1 MFTFL
6 SLITSIKDYVEVV
19 HKLIET
25 DSNLAVHSYYDFG
38 SVFTFIILTGKDCLQ
53 NFLTFQWFQNFWS
66 IPTIVPDVASS
77 LLSEISVFDGYF
89 KNTQTFLESPF
100 SYGNQNFFI
109 SCLEKFT
116 IGFLNSLF
124 LCFPTS
130 IAHVITLRRF
140 VMQGL
145 EAGFISGLGTIVGNI
160 VWIGSILFG
169 FRFFVIPWL
178 SLDLFRYFL
187 GFLLIVKYMWDTSR
201 ERRMVL
207 EDFSKYKIFFLTFL
221 LSFTEQT
228 TLYPFISNL
237 SFGSD
242 STLLESFP
250 TQNFS
255 QFTFVHCS
263 YLLGLLLGSLSLL
276 QFTCWFWENP
286 AFQIYMWFLSSYRNA
301 DQITKN
307 NSPSGRSSALQKS
320 GGLGGPK
327 FVNFIFLYLTMICA
341 IANFSYFGLD
351 YTLTNPLGFVHE
363 DRLLEQ
369 KAFFETAFLNSKAS
383 DRNTRRNRGRH
394 GRRERWKRRIRK
406 YRTFDASL
414 YDQGTYDLFTIED
427 LNYGFDRFWLRRK
440 IRNHRVR
447 FRFFPGPWMRNFK
460 KQLSRPR
467 LESFLGPRVEFFRIL
482 FEQAYHPEFHEFS
495 SPGGEQRTKKN
506 ILKTNSNNFS
516 LNEFF
521 QKKTE
526 TNQILSKENQNSP
539 FFDIKAT
546 GQNLISWNI
555 QGNKKERIL
564 KERSAFRKFT
574 RKVQT
579 RLKKAKIEAEIQN
592 PQNVQFSYRGVNENS
607 KNIYK
612 PISSKTWKT
621 FAGIEKRND
630 NSLRYVDKNFS
641 TSFTN
646 SSLFKKSE
654 DNFYFQRFYKK
665 LFTGG
670 ADKNFSEKAKTH
682 FSKKERFLQRYKNFL
697 MNSNSSFSSIGDQ
710 KGNEKMLSSQETKT
724 ILFSSGEFPLG
735 VHSNFQG
742 ENNFDKVSPKVANS
756 SSLFGQSFGQ
766 GSRKVETQMQTSG
779 DESFDPNESLYRPM
793 TLLHPL
799 QFYFQKEQALKRKF
813 QFYGVKQ
820 FRNYGVE
827 NNAPYF
833 RVLMKRFFYHYKP
846 SLRWERTLRVAS
858 TRRARR
864 KSSRIP
870 KKFNIEK
877 NTQIFA
883 QSSQNN
889 KGENINFSFSGVK
902 NLNTDIT
909 DPTHF
914 YSLVDKRASRYRFQI
929 YKDVLQHWYYSP
941 LNRLLLKLDVDAFI
955 RRQPNSY
962 FLTKND
968 EKFLHLKRQLLSE
981 YYETLRWYTS
991 MENYSTMKNQ
1001 IGGTKSL
1008 SSRAYNQQF
1017 AGTLKKIRHLFN
1029 ISPSFRE
1036 NTVLKFD
1043 QPLYNEYTTSSFGR
1057 LQNGS
1062 GASLRVAG
1070 EDNSNGNAFADSIL
1084 HEELFSSTQAENFLS
1099 PECPRYGCPP
1109 PVTNTSSSTQQK
1121 TISGAINFAPSLNP
1135 ENLVNQSTT
1144 ILREYLAT
1152 AAPVRQQYIENL
1164 LKEKNYWELSRF
1176 LFRGQKIRGTRPVTN
1191 ETDFL
1196 NQEKDLLLT
1205 NNAENQTRPQIG
1217 DPRTSPFDP
1226 YALKDEMWIS
1236 LLKKCQKKLYD
1247 QEALKNYVSL
1257 KKEKYEVQK
1266 QRHEKYLKN
1275 RFSRIKE
1282 AVFQNSE
1289 VLMNKKTQN
1298 VFSPPFD
1305 PLAKRRSGDKK
1316 IQSPGGLQSRESQKN
1331 EIQNFENFS
1340 GYPSSLKKAMKESI
1354 LWENNSLSNSS
1365 FQTVEKIFGAHE
1377 FSTYGKKLFL
1387 EKTNIRKNQLPMY
1400 SLLQK
1405 DKENNRK
1412 NFITGPTNNAKTKSV
1427 MFTKNLHFVV
1437 KKQAIQILKAEKEV
1451 LHLRGE
1457 KFGNSQKKSKILNI
1471 PNIFES
1477 VFRKTKQTVLGLRN
1491 KAIGFQND
1499 FFVKKSDENLKKS
1512 FSLFTPVKRFLNG
1525 IFNWRKNDDSKFDRL
1540 VEQNKN
1546 IDFWKKR
1553 ENVLAKR
1560 KKLRKTLKRLRNQK
1574 AQTEK
1579 IVFENSDF
1587 FTPLSEHK
1595 NSKNENRFKTEKNL
1609 NDFLFA
1615 NSARSWQN
1623 YLTQKGTNFAPQEEQ
1638 KSFHFLGIRSFGSKI
1653 ADRIT
1658 EKKFQRKR
1666 TRLRRY
1672 SSFKG
1677 RGPIKKRTLREK
1689 LKRQFKSLKK
1699 YGKNQNALFPQRG
1712 EKQKERENKKAEL
1725 IQFIT
1730 QRNSAPTGEF
1740 TKRDEKQRRTRQMKQ
1755 RAWKKKKQN
1764 FAQKRRKLKKRR
1776 RSTVSKIRVY
1786 NKKIYRILS
1795 RKEIQ
1800 TWWWK
1805 TFYPHFQ
1812 KRTEKTWQLEKN
1824 QQIQKQLFELSE
1836 KEIFER
1842 DQKNKGNIIF
1852 RPTKSLQT
1860 EMASNSTETALSQNL
1875 SKIDSLQIGNKDFKP
1890 FAIPE
1895 TLRIREKLVQKNIL
1909 RFDPSG
1915 SSNNLNGENKYT
1927 SVPDSVSQKSFEN
1940 KEEDGDTQI
1949 FEKVNNFV
1957 FGFQNSA
1964 DQKTQ
1969 SLPPGHPSAQ
1979 GQGHLHPPGGSHLQR
1994 KGGRHSRSREGGPN
2008 SPFLIATNPLPFYAG
2023 WDNDLRK
2030 FVLTNRLLA
2039 RKDCFSRETS
2049 ALIRQGSAAYSG
2061 ENAFGVDK
2069 EKSFVSNEE
2078 NFEFLQS
2085 PLQGMNAA
2093 TTLYWQIPFTTY
2105 DPDQFFALGM
2115 DGFSPIGWRNFSF
2128 KHSKQTTK
2136 PILVKNF
2143 YSFGSNSGEEKLN
2156 KKNSNK
2162 LSLDLRFK
2170 ISQQTVSPN
2179 NRFTKTKQEIEKNF
2193 EYRRILKKQ
2202 KRLKKHPRPPV
2213 WFPSGSL
2220 SQQVLPVHYIY
2231 VFYKRSRLPRD
2242 RYIRRRLRTTFLNN
2256 QNSRQDTSF
2265 ADRTKM
2271 IDFTLRK
2278 RTKPRR
2284 KYHRK
2289 RFGDFSEKNQ
2299 FFAQRR
2305 KFRNFFDDP
2314 ETSRPSSKL
2323 FLREAKTSST
2333 GVRSGE
2339 KQEKRVLR
2347 SKQRRK
2353 IQDSKQPNENIRVRQ
2368 LRRRVQR
2375 QVYRPVWRSRPRAGG
2390 FVWPGDY
2397 LRFESVKASAL
2408 KSTSS
2413 EATLLNKNETP
2424 FESENA
2430 QSSTRKIRKKN
2441 RRTLQEWQIQPKRYF
2456 FEKHNLKV
2464 LKKRI
2469 EKSMNLHI

>member
-1 MFTFL
+1 MLPFL

-25 DSNLAVHSYYDFG
+25 DSNLAINSYYDFG
-38 SVFTFIILTGKDCLQ
+38 SVFTFVILSGKEFFQ
-53 NFLTFQWFQNFWS
+53 NILTFQWFQNIWS
-66 IPTIVPDVASS
+66 IPTLVPDIASS
-77 LLSEISVFDGYF
+77 LISEISVFDGYF
-89 KNTQTFLESPF
+89 QNTQTFFESPL
-100 SYGNQNFFI
+100 SYGNQNFFLY
-109 SCLEKFT
+109 CLEKFT

-130 IAHVITLRRF
+130 IAHIITLRRF

-187 GFLLIVKYMWDTSR
+187 GFLLIVKYMWDSSK

-228 TLYPFISNL
+228 TLYPFLSNL

-242 STLLESFP
+242 STLLETFP
-250 TQNFS
+250 TDNFS
-255 QFTFVHCS
+255 QFTIVHCC
-263 YLLGLLLGSLSLL
+263 YLLGLLFGSLSFL

-286 AFQIYMWFLSSYRNA
+286 AFQIYMWFLSSF
-301 DQITKN
+301 QITKN
-307 NSPSGRSSALQKS
+307 ISS
-320 GGLGGPK
+320 K

-369 KAFFETAFLNSKAS
+369 KAFLETAFLNTKAS

-406 YRTFDASL
+406 YRTFDASF
-414 YDQGTYDLFTIED
+414 YDQGVYDLFTIED

-482 FEQAYHPEFHEFS
+482 FEQAYHPEFHEFTS
-495 SPGGEQRTKKN
+495 RGEQSGLRETKKN
-506 ILKTNSNNFS
+506 ILSVHLLRGGAKNSEIQKT
-516 LNEFF
+516 
-521 QKKTE
+521 TE
-526 TNQILSKENQNSP
+526 TQN
-539 FFDIKAT
+539 F
-546 GQNLISWNI
+546 ISWNI

-574 RKVQT
+574 RKIQT
-579 RLKKAKIEAEIQN
+579 RLKKAKIESEIQN
-592 PQNVQFSYRGVNENS
+592 PQNFQLSLETSKNVSKPLSPKSGVNNF
-607 KNIYK
+607 
-612 PISSKTWKT
+612 SKTNK
-621 FAGIEKRND
+621 A
-630 NSLRYVDKNFS
+630 SP
-641 TSFTN
+641 
-646 SSLFKKSE
+646 LFQKSE
-654 DNFYFQRFYKK
+654 DSFYFRRFYKK
-665 LFTGG
+665 LFSE
-670 ADKNFSEKAKTH
+670 NSEKGQTH
-682 FSKKERFLQRYKNFL
+682 LSKKERFLQRYKNFL
-697 MNSNSSFSSIGDQ
+697 TNSNYSLDN
-710 KGNEKMLSSQETKT
+710 KEKTL
-724 ILFSSGEFPLG
+724 LFSSPELPFLTVSDSQEKATNEFLKRNRKNQ
-735 VHSNFQG
+735 VNLKQG
-742 ENNFDKVSPKVANS
+742 NAFVID
-756 SSLFGQSFGQ
+756 Q
-766 GSRKVETQMQTSG
+766 
-779 DESFDPNESLYRPM
+779 NESVYRPL
-793 TLLHPL
+793 TFLHPL
-799 QFYFQKEQALKRKF
+799 QFYFQKEQALKRKY
-813 QFYGVKQ
+813 QFYGVKL

-833 RVLMKRFFYHYKP
+833 RVFMKRFFYHYKP

-870 KKFNIEK
+870 KKLNIQK
-877 NTQIFA
+877 STQILA
-883 QSSQNN
+883 EDTS
-889 KGENINFSFSGVK
+889 NFSK
-902 NLNTDIT
+902 NFLTEKT

-941 LNRLLLKLDVDAFI
+941 FNRLLLKLDIDSFI

-1029 ISPSFRE
+1029 MSPSFRE
-1036 NTVLKFD
+1036 TSVLKFD
-1043 QPLYNEYTTSSFGR
+1043 QPLYNEYNTSS
-1057 LQNGS
+1057 QS
-1062 GASLRVAG
+1062 GLLNSA
-1070 EDNSNGNAFADSIL
+1070 EKSNGNAFSDSIL
-1084 HEELFSSTQAENFLS
+1084 HEELLSENFFSNDFYLQNKKNQNAF
-1099 PECPRYGCPP
+1099 GDF
-1109 PVTNTSSSTQQK
+1109 N
-1121 TISGAINFAPSLNP
+1121 PSQNP
-1135 ENLVNQSTT
+1135 ESFVNQSMT

-1164 LKEKNYWELSRF
+1164 LLEKNYWELSRF
-1176 LFRGQKIRGTRPVTN
+1176 LFRGQKIRGTRPITN
-1191 ETDFL
+1191 ETDFSF
-1196 NQEKDLLLT
+1196 QEKNLLFMPPTDSSSVNKNLNT
-1205 NNAENQTRPQIG
+1205 QFTDSANQDT
-1217 DPRTSPFDP
+1217 
-1226 YALKDEMWIS
+1226 LKDEMWIS
-1236 LLKKCQKKLYD
+1236 LFKKCQKKLYD

-1257 KKEKYEVQK
+1257 KKEKYEIQK
-1266 QRHEKYLKN
+1266 QRHEKYLKS
-1275 RFSRIKE
+1275 RFTRIQK

-1289 VLMNKKTQN
+1289 VLQKK
-1298 VFSPPFD
+1298 D
-1305 PLAKRRSGDKK
+1305 
-1316 IQSPGGLQSRESQKN
+1316 SQEILTGVKKN
-1331 EIQNFENFS
+1331 EIRNFENFS
-1340 GYPSSLKKAMKESI
+1340 GSPSSFKKALKESI
-1354 LWENNSLSNSS
+1354 LWEKNSLTNSS
-1365 FQTVEKIFGAHE
+1365 FRTVDKIFGADE
-1377 FSTYGKKLFL
+1377 FNTYGKKLFL
-1387 EKTNIRKNQLPMY
+1387 EKTNIRKNQFPFFSFLSQNTAKETVFVPGETE
-1400 SLLQK
+1400 SSSQTFQNQK
-1405 DKENNRK
+1405 ANQFSGKMNSEKTRK
-1412 NFITGPTNNAKTKSV
+1412 FI
-1427 MFTKNLHFVV
+1427 FTKNLHFVV
-1437 KKQAIQILKAEKEV
+1437 KKQAIQILKAEKQV
-1451 LHLRGE
+1451 QE
-1457 KFGNSQKKSKILNI
+1457 KFEKSHKNFTFFNFSRIVNSFYQ
-1471 PNIFES
+1471 
-1477 VFRKTKQTVLGLRN
+1477 KTKQTFFVFRK
-1491 KAIGFQND
+1491 KAIGIPFGGSADN
-1499 FFVKKSDENLKKS
+1499 
-1512 FSLFTPVKRFLNG
+1512 
-1525 IFNWRKNDDSKFDRL
+1525 KNDIHFFK
-1540 VEQNKN
+1540 EKN

-1553 ENVLAKR
+1553 ENILFKR

-1574 AQTEK
+1574 TQTQK
-1579 IVFENSDF
+1579 ILFENSDF
-1587 FTPLSEHK
+1587 FAPLSVQK
-1595 NSKNENRFKTEKNL
+1595 NSKTENRQKNDTDL
-1609 NDFLFA
+1609 NKYIST
-1615 NSARSWQN
+1615 NSSRSWQN
-1623 YLTQKGTNFAPQEEQ
+1623 FLDARNTASFGKNGAQTTNQKTFD
-1638 KSFHFLGIRSFGSKI
+1638 FFGIRGASSKI
-1653 ADRIT
+1653 GSSLFD
-1658 EKKFQRKR
+1658 KKFMRKR

-1699 YGKNQNALFPQRG
+1699 YGKTGNEVFS
-1712 EKQKERENKKAEL
+1712 EKQKEHENKKAEL

-1730 QRNSAPTGEF
+1730 QRSF
-1740 TKRDEKQRRTRQMKQ
+1740 TSDGKFQKRDEKQRRTRQMKQ

-1764 FAQKRRKLKKRR
+1764 FAQKRRKLRKRR

-1805 TFYPHFQ
+1805 TFLPHFQ
-1812 KRTEKTWQLEKN
+1812 KTTEKTWQSQKN
-1824 QQIQKQLFELSE
+1824 KQIQKQFGELSE

-1842 DQKNKGNIIF
+1842 DLKNKGNWENF
-1852 RPTKSLQT
+1852 
-1860 EMASNSTETALSQNL
+1860 QNGNFQIDI
-1875 SKIDSLQIGNKDFKP
+1875 SKMNSLQIGNKDFKP
-1890 FAIPE
+1890 FALPE
-1895 TLRIREKLVQKNIL
+1895 SLRIREKLVQKNLL
-1909 RFDPSG
+1909 RFEN
-1915 SSNNLNGENKYT
+1915 SNGNGMNQKYT
-1927 SVPDSVSQKSFEN
+1927 SSLFSEKKNGADTFEKN
-1940 KEEDGDTQI
+1940 AEIKEEKNMHI
-1949 FEKVNNFV
+1949 FEKVNNSLLNQQDL
-1957 FGFQNSA
+1957 FGGTN
-1964 DQKTQ
+1964 QKTQ
-1969 SLPPGHPSAQ
+1969 KLS
-1979 GQGHLHPPGGSHLQR
+1979 
-1994 KGGRHSRSREGGPN
+1994 N
-2008 SPFLIATNPLPFYAG
+2008 SPFLVYTNPLPFYAG
-2023 WDNDLRK
+2023 WDNGIRK
-2030 FVLTNRLLA
+2030 FVLTNRFLA
-2039 RKDCFSRETS
+2039 RQNCFSCSLNSTS
-2049 ALIRQGSAAYSG
+2049 FTENSAT
-2061 ENAFGVDK
+2061 N
-2069 EKSFVSNEE
+2069 EKQ
-2078 NFEFLQS
+2078 NFEYAKS

-2115 DGFSPIGWRNFSF
+2115 DGFSPLGWRNFSF

-2136 PILVKNF
+2136 PLLVKNM
-2143 YSFGSNSGEEKLN
+2143 YSFGTEDSTAKTFSR
-2156 KKNSNK
+2156 
-2162 LSLDLRFK
+2162 DLRFK
-2170 ISQQTVSPN
+2170 ISLQTFSANSCFPK
-2179 NRFTKTKQEIEKNF
+2179 RKQEIDKNF

-2242 RYIRRRLRTTFLNN
+2242 RYIRRRLRTNFIHLRGGEANNN
-2256 QNSRQDTSF
+2256 QNSLQETSF
-2265 ADRTKM
+2265 SDGTKM

-2289 RFGDFSEKNQ
+2289 RFGDGSEKTQ
-2299 FFAQRR
+2299 FFQRRR
-2305 KFRNFFDDP
+2305 KFRGFFDET

-2323 FLREAKTSST
+2323 FVQTST
-2333 GVRSGE
+2333 GT
-2339 KQEKRVLR
+2339 KQEKKILR

-2353 IQDSKQPNENIRVRQ
+2353 IRDSKQPNENIRVRQ

-2397 LRFESVKASAL
+2397 LRFESVKAAPL
-2408 KSTSS
+2408 KSETISS
-2413 EATLLNKNETP
+2413 LQSGKNNQTP
-2424 FESENA
+2424 FEFENS
-2430 QSSTRKIRKKN
+2430 QSSARKIRKKN

-2456 FEKHNLKV
+2456 YEKHNLKV

-2469 EKSMNLHI
+2469 EKSMTL

>member
-1 MFTFL
+1 MLPFL

-25 DSNLAVHSYYDFG
+25 DSNLAVNSYYDFG
-38 SVFTFIILTGKDCLQ
+38 SVFTFVILSGKEFFQ
-53 NFLTFQWFQNFWS
+53 NFLTFQWFQNVWS
-66 IPTIVPDVASS
+66 IPTLVPDIASS
-77 LLSEISVFDGYF
+77 LISEISVFDGYF
-89 KNTQTFLESPF
+89 QNTQTFLESPL
-100 SYGNQNFFI
+100 SYGNQNFFLY
-109 SCLEKFT
+109 CLEKFT

-130 IAHVITLRRF
+130 IAHIITLRRF

-187 GFLLIVKYMWDTSR
+187 GFLLIVKYMWDSSK

-228 TLYPFISNL
+228 TLYPFLSNL

-242 STLLESFP
+242 STLLETFP
-250 TQNFS
+250 TDNFS
-255 QFTFVHCS
+255 QFTIVHCC
-263 YLLGLLLGSLSLL
+263 YLLGLLFGSLSFL

-286 AFQIYMWFLSSYRNA
+286 AFQIYMWFLSSF
-301 DQITKN
+301 QITKN
-307 NSPSGRSSALQKS
+307 ISS
-320 GGLGGPK
+320 K

-363 DRLLEQ
+363 DRFLEQ
-369 KAFFETAFLNSKAS
+369 KAFLETAFLNTKAS

-414 YDQGTYDLFTIED
+414 YDQGVYDLFTIED

-495 SPGGEQRTKKN
+495 SRGEQSGLRETKKN
-506 ILKTNSNNFS
+506 ILSIQTGLRQGGEAKNFEIQKTS
-516 LNEFF
+516 
-521 QKKTE
+521 TE
-526 TNQILSKENQNSP
+526 TQN
-539 FFDIKAT
+539 F
-546 GQNLISWNI
+546 ISWNI
-555 QGNKKERIL
+555 QGNKKQRIL

-574 RKVQT
+574 RKIQT
-579 RLKKAKIEAEIQN
+579 RLKRAKIESEIQN
-592 PQNVQFSYRGVNENS
+592 PQNFELSFESSKNVYKPLLPKSGVNNF
-607 KNIYK
+607 
-612 PISSKTWKT
+612 SKTNK
-621 FAGIEKRND
+621 A
-630 NSLRYVDKNFS
+630 SP
-641 TSFTN
+641 
-646 SSLFKKSE
+646 LFQKSE
-654 DNFYFQRFYKK
+654 DSFYFQRFYKK
-665 LFTGG
+665 LF
-670 ADKNFSEKAKTH
+670 AENSEKAQTNM
-682 FSKKERFLQRYKNFL
+682 SKKERFLQRYKNFL
-697 MNSNSSFSSIGDQ
+697 TNSNFSPSFANKGENEKISYHDADPSFSSATE
-710 KGNEKMLSSQETKT
+710 EKKSKKEKT
-724 ILFSSGEFPLG
+724 ILFSSPELPLLTVSNSQEKITNEFFKTNRKNQLN
-735 VHSNFQG
+735 SKQG
-742 ENNFDKVSPKVANS
+742 NT
-756 SSLFGQSFGQ
+756 LFVDQ
-766 GSRKVETQMQTSG
+766 
-779 DESFDPNESLYRPM
+779 NESVYRPL
-793 TLLHPL
+793 TFLHPL

-813 QFYGVKQ
+813 QFYGAKL

-833 RVLMKRFFYHYKP
+833 RVFMKRFFYHYKP

-870 KKFNIEK
+870 KKLNIQK
-877 NTQIFA
+877 STQILA
-883 QSSQNN
+883 EDTS
-889 KGENINFSFSGVK
+889 
-902 NLNTDIT
+902 NLSKHLYTEKT

-941 LNRLLLKLDVDAFI
+941 FNRLLLKLDIDSFI

-968 EKFLHLKRQLLSE
+968 EKFLHFKRQLLSE

-1008 SSRAYNQQF
+1008 FSRAYNQQF

-1029 ISPSFRE
+1029 MSPSFHE
-1036 NTVLKFD
+1036 TSVLKFD
-1043 QPLYNEYTTSSFGR
+1043 QPLYNEYSTSSQSGFLNSAEKSNGR
-1057 LQNGS
+1057 LDFVPAS
-1062 GASLRVAG
+1062 HAGATPPS
-1070 EDNSNGNAFADSIL
+1070 AFADSIL
-1084 HEELFSSTQAENFLS
+1084 HEELLSENFFSNDFSQPASLQTVMGADAQADQY
-1099 PECPRYGCPP
+1099 EK
-1109 PVTNTSSSTQQK
+1109 NKDSS
-1121 TISGAINFAPSLNP
+1121 GNFTPSQNP
-1135 ENLVNQSTT
+1135 ENLVNQSIT

-1164 LKEKNYWELSRF
+1164 LIEKNYWELSRF
-1176 LFRGQKIRGTRPVTN
+1176 LFRGQKIRGTRPITN
-1191 ETDFL
+1191 ETDFSF
-1196 NQEKDLLLT
+1196 QEKNLLLT
-1205 NNAENQTRPQIG
+1205 PPSESSSEN
-1217 DPRTSPFDP
+1217 TSFSTQFTDS
-1226 YALKDEMWIS
+1226 ANQDTLKDEIWIS
-1236 LLKKCQKKLYD
+1236 LFQKCQKKLYD

-1257 KKEKYEVQK
+1257 KKEKYEIQK
-1266 QRHEKYLKN
+1266 QRHEKYLK
-1275 RFSRIKE
+1275 SRITRIQK

-1289 VLMNKKTQN
+1289 VLQKKDSQEILTG
-1298 VFSPPFD
+1298 
-1305 PLAKRRSGDKK
+1305 A
-1316 IQSPGGLQSRESQKN
+1316 QKN

-1340 GYPSSLKKAMKESI
+1340 GSPSSFKKALKESI
-1354 LWENNSLSNSS
+1354 LWEKNSLSNSS
-1365 FQTVEKIFGAHE
+1365 FRTVEKIFGADE
-1377 FSTYGKKLFL
+1377 FNTFGKKLFL
-1387 EKTNIRKNQLPMY
+1387 EKTNIRKNQFPFFSFLSQNTEKGTVSVPGETEFSSQTFQNQKTNRFF
-1400 SLLQK
+1400 SLQGK
-1405 DKENNRK
+1405 RNSGKTRE
-1412 NFITGPTNNAKTKSV
+1412 FI
-1427 MFTKNLHFVV
+1427 FTKNLHFVV
-1437 KKQAIQILKAEKEV
+1437 KKQAIQILKAEKQV
-1451 LHLRGE
+1451 QE
-1457 KFGNSQKKSKILNI
+1457 KFEKSHKNFTFFNISRIVNSVFQKTKHT
-1471 PNIFES
+1471 FF
-1477 VFRKTKQTVLGLRN
+1477 VFRK
-1491 KAIGFQND
+1491 KAIEIPFGSSAH
-1499 FFVKKSDENLKKS
+1499 K
-1512 FSLFTPVKRFLNG
+1512 
-1525 IFNWRKNDDSKFDRL
+1525 KNDISFFK
-1540 VEQNKN
+1540 EKN

-1553 ENVLAKR
+1553 ENVLFKR

-1574 AQTEK
+1574 TQTQK
-1579 IVFENSDF
+1579 ILFENSDF
-1587 FTPLSEHK
+1587 FASLSVQK
-1595 NSKNENRFKTEKNL
+1595 NSKTENRQKKDTDL
-1609 NDFLFA
+1609 NKYIYT
-1615 NSARSWQN
+1615 NSSRSWQN
-1623 YLTQKGTNFAPQEEQ
+1623 FLDTRNSSSVEQKGEKNRAQSANQ
-1638 KSFHFLGIRSFGSKI
+1638 KTFDFFGIRRASSKI
-1653 ADRIT
+1653 GNSLFD
-1658 EKKFQRKR
+1658 KKFMRKR

-1699 YGKNQNALFPQRG
+1699 YGKTGNEVFS

-1730 QRNSAPTGEF
+1730 QRSFSSDGKF
-1740 TKRDEKQRRTRQMKQ
+1740 QKRDEKQRRTRQMKQ

-1764 FAQKRRKLKKRR
+1764 FAQKRRKLRKRR

-1805 TFYPHFQ
+1805 TFLPHFQ
-1812 KRTEKTWQLEKN
+1812 KTTEKTWQSQKN
-1824 QQIQKQLFELSE
+1824 KQIQKQLSELSE

-1842 DQKNKGNIIF
+1842 DLKNKGNWENF
-1852 RPTKSLQT
+1852 QNG
-1860 EMASNSTETALSQNL
+1860 NSQIDI
-1875 SKIDSLQIGNKDFKP
+1875 SKMNSLQIGNKDFKP
-1890 FAIPE
+1890 FALPE
-1895 TLRIREKLVQKNIL
+1895 SLRIREKLVQKNLL
-1909 RFDPSG
+1909 RFEN
-1915 SSNNLNGENKYT
+1915 SNGNEKNQNYSNTLFSEKKNEL
-1927 SVPDSVSQKSFEN
+1927 DFFEKSAKI
-1940 KEEDGDTQI
+1940 KEEKNIHI
-1949 FEKVNNFV
+1949 FEKVNNSLLNQQDF
-1957 FGFQNSA
+1957 FGGAN
-1964 DQKTQ
+1964 QKTQ
-1969 SLPPGHPSAQ
+1969 KLT
-1979 GQGHLHPPGGSHLQR
+1979 
-1994 KGGRHSRSREGGPN
+1994 N
-2008 SPFLIATNPLPFYAG
+2008 SPFMAYTNPLPFYAG
-2023 WDNDLRK
+2023 WDNGIRK
-2030 FVLTNRLLA
+2030 FVLTNRFLA
-2039 RKDCFSRETS
+2039 RQNCFSCS
-2049 ALIRQGSAAYSG
+2049 ALQNKTSSA
-2061 ENAFGVDK
+2061 ENSQANRK
-2069 EKSFVSNEE
+2069 E
-2078 NFEFLQS
+2078 NFDSAKS

-2115 DGFSPIGWRNFSF
+2115 DGFSPLGWRNFSF

-2136 PILVKNF
+2136 PLLVKNM
-2143 YSFGSNSGEEKLN
+2143 YSFGTEDSTGKTFSR
-2156 KKNSNK
+2156 
-2162 LSLDLRFK
+2162 DLRFK
-2170 ISQQTVSPN
+2170 ISTQTFSANSHFPK
-2179 NRFTKTKQEIEKNF
+2179 RKQEIDKNF

-2242 RYIRRRLRTTFLNN
+2242 RYIRRRLRTNFMHLHGEADNT
-2256 QNSRQDTSF
+2256 QNSLQETSF
-2265 ADRTKM
+2265 SDRTKM

-2289 RFGDFSEKNQ
+2289 RFGDGSEKTQ
-2299 FFAQRR
+2299 FFQRRR
-2305 KFRNFFDDP
+2305 KFRGFFDET
-2314 ETSRPSSKL
+2314 ETSRPTSKL
-2323 FLREAKTSST
+2323 FVQTST
-2333 GVRSGE
+2333 GT
-2339 KQEKRVLR
+2339 KQEKKVLR

-2353 IQDSKQPNENIRVRQ
+2353 IRDSKQANENIRVRQ

-2397 LRFESVKASAL
+2397 LRFESVKASPL
-2408 KSTSS
+2408 KSETISS
-2413 EATLLNKNETP
+2413 HQPGRSAGEKMSAKKNETP
-2424 FESENA
+2424 FEFENS
-2430 QSSTRKIRKKN
+2430 QSSPRKIRKKN

-2456 FEKHNLKV
+2456 YEKHNLKV

-2469 EKSMNLHI
+2469 EKSMTL

>member
-25 DSNLAVHSYYDFG
+25 DSNFAVNSYYDFG

-66 IPTIVPDVASS
+66 IPTIVPDIASS
-77 LLSEISVFDGYF
+77 LISEVSVFDGYF

-109 SCLEKFT
+109 YCLEKFT

-130 IAHVITLRRF
+130 IAHIITLRRF

-145 EAGFISGLGTIVGNI
+145 EAGFLSGLGTIVGNI

-169 FRFFVIPWL
+169 FRFFVIPWI
-178 SLDLFRYFL
+178 SLDLFRYLL
-187 GFLLIVKYMWDTSR
+187 GFLLIVKYIWDSSR

-228 TLYPFISNL
+228 TIYPFISNL

-250 TQNFS
+250 TESFS
-255 QFTFVHCS
+255 QFTFVHCC

-286 AFQIYMWFLSSYRNA
+286 AFQIYMWFLSSF
-301 DQITKN
+301 QIPKN
-307 NSPSGRSSALQKS
+307 ISPVS
-320 GGLGGPK
+320 GPK
-327 FVNFIFLYLTMICA
+327 FVNFIFLYFTMICA

-363 DRLLEQ
+363 DRLFEQ
-369 KAFFETAFLNSKAS
+369 KAFLETAFLNSKAS

-414 YDQGTYDLFTIED
+414 YDQGVYDLFTIED

-460 KQLSRPR
+460 KQLARPR

-495 SPGGEQRTKKN
+495 AGSNSRGEQRLKKN
-506 ILKTNSNNFS
+506 ILSSSSETNSKNFS
-516 LNEFF
+516 FHGILFKQKNEET
-521 QKKTE
+521 KKAIS
-526 TNQILSKENQNSP
+526 TNGKAAPLAENLQTQFAGFANQN
-539 FFDIKAT
+539 F
-546 GQNLISWNI
+546 ISWDI
-555 QGNKKERIL
+555 QGNKKQRIL

-574 RKVQT
+574 RKIQT
-579 RLKKAKIEAEIQN
+579 RLKKATIEAEIQN
-592 PQNVQFSYRGVNENS
+592 PQNLQLFYKSQIGGANENS
-607 KNIYK
+607 KNVFQ
-612 PISSKTWKT
+612 PISSKTWKR
-621 FAGIEKRND
+621 FAEIEKRND
-630 NSLRYVDKNFS
+630 NSPENFS
-641 TSFTN
+641 KNSTN
-646 SSLFKKSE
+646 SSIFKKSE

-665 LFTGG
+665 LFTSGP
-670 ADKNFSEKAKTH
+670 DTNFSDKGKTH
-682 FSKKERFLQRYKNFL
+682 LSKKERFLQRYKNFL
-697 MNSNSSFSSIGDQ
+697 MNTNSSLPENSADKFSAGSAPLLHFSNSQMDG
-710 KGNEKMLSSQETKT
+710 SQDPKK
-724 ILFSSGEFPLG
+724 ILFSSTE
-735 VHSNFQG
+735 
-742 ENNFDKVSPKVANS
+742 
-756 SSLFGQSFGQ
+756 FGQTNVSESATFQNRQIQMHKKSFGDTKK
-766 GSRKVETQMQTSG
+766 GKEK
-779 DESFDPNESLYRPM
+779 ESSFIDQNESIYRPM

-813 QFYGVKQ
+813 QFYGVKL

-827 NNAPYF
+827 KNAPYF

-858 TRRARR
+858 SRRARR

-870 KKFNIEK
+870 KKFNVEK
-877 NTQIFA
+877 STQILA
-883 QSSQNN
+883 LQESQNTFNNNSNSLLLSPQSKEMNGSSFNFN
-889 KGENINFSFSGVK
+889 KE
-902 NLNTDIT
+902 IT

-941 LNRLLLKLDVDAFI
+941 LNRFLLKLDVDAFI

-1043 QPLYNEYTTSSFGR
+1043 QPLYNEYTTSTR
-1057 LQNGS
+1057 LVTGGGSSTEMQNGDQRN
-1062 GASLRVAG
+1062 SLYT
-1070 EDNSNGNAFADSIL
+1070 NGNAFSDSIL
-1084 HEELFSSTQAENFLS
+1084 HEELISENFFANTEPKNSFSL
-1099 PECPRYGCPP
+1099 EK
-1109 PVTNTSSSTQQK
+1109 TNNSSENMSSSLNLR
-1121 TISGAINFAPSLNP
+1121 SSPNP
-1135 ENLVNQSTT
+1135 ENLVNQSIT

-1164 LKEKNYWELSRF
+1164 LKEKNYWELSSF
-1176 LFRGQKIRGTRPVTN
+1176 LFRGQKIRGSRPITN

-1196 NQEKDLLLT
+1196 NQEKTLLLR
-1205 NNAENQTRPQIG
+1205 NGDIEQGENESFSTQ
-1217 DPRTSPFDP
+1217 FDP
-1226 YALKDEMWIS
+1226 YALKDEIWIS

-1257 KKEKYEVQK
+1257 KKEKYEIQK
-1266 QRHEKYLKN
+1266 QRHEKYLKT
-1275 RFSRIKE
+1275 RFTRMKE
-1282 AVFQNSE
+1282 AVFQNSGI
-1289 VLMNKKTQN
+1289 LMNKKNQQI
-1298 VFSPPFD
+1298 S
-1305 PLAKRRSGDKK
+1305 
-1316 IQSPGGLQSRESQKN
+1316 ESEKN
-1331 EIQNFENFS
+1331 EARPMVQNFENFG
-1340 GYPSSLKKAMKESI
+1340 GYPSSLKKAIKESI
-1354 LWENNSLSNSS
+1354 LWEKNSFSNSS
-1365 FQTVEKIFGAHE
+1365 FQTVQKIFGANE
-1377 FSTYGKKLFL
+1377 FSTYGKKLFR
-1387 EKTNIRKNQLPMY
+1387 EKTNIRKNQFPMY
-1400 SLLQK
+1400 SLLE
-1405 DKENNRK
+1405 KEKFFVPGENSSRRLSVV
-1412 NFITGPTNNAKTKSV
+1412 NAKGQDPGKYKSFV
-1427 MFTKNLHFVV
+1427 FTKNIHFVV
-1437 KKQAIQILKAEKEV
+1437 KKQALQILKAEKQVQENFANSKK
-1451 LHLRGE
+1451 
-1457 KFGNSQKKSKILNI
+1457 KFKFVNLPS
-1471 PNIFES
+1471 IFE
-1477 VFRKTKQTVLGLRN
+1477 FLFGKTKQTLVSLPN
-1491 KAIGFQND
+1491 KAMNFSES
-1499 FFVKKSDENLKKS
+1499 SDGGN
-1512 FSLFTPVKRFLNG
+1512 SLFSPVKRLMNQ
-1525 IFNWRKNDDSKFDRL
+1525 IFKYRKNNDSNIFEK
-1540 VEQNKN
+1540 KN

-1553 ENVLAKR
+1553 ENILLKR
-1560 KKLRKTLKRLRNQK
+1560 KKLCKTLKRLRNQK

-1587 FTPLSEHK
+1587 FTPLSEQK
-1595 NSKNENRFKTEKNL
+1595 NSKTENRQKRDKNL
-1609 NDFLFA
+1609 NDFISA
-1615 NSARSWQN
+1615 NSSRSWEN
-1623 YLTQKGTNFAPQEEQ
+1623 YRTQKGTSSNIAIGQNAPSGFTGEQ
-1638 KSFHFLGIRSFGSKI
+1638 KSFDFFGLRSASTKILGN
-1653 ADRIT
+1653 IT
-1658 EKKFQRKR
+1658 EKKFIRKR
-1666 TRLRRY
+1666 SRLRRY

-1699 YGKNQNALFPQRG
+1699 YGKTQSAAFHQG
-1712 EKQKERENKKAEL
+1712 VDEKQKERENKKGEL

-1730 QRNSAPTGEF
+1730 QRNSAPNGKF
-1740 TKRDEKQRRTRQMKQ
+1740 LKRDEKQRKTRQMKQ

-1764 FAQKRRKLKKRR
+1764 FAQKRRKLRKRR

-1805 TFYPHFQ
+1805 TFFPHFQ
-1812 KRTEKTWQLEKN
+1812 KTTEKTWQIQKN
-1824 QQIQKQLFELSE
+1824 KQIQKQLFELSE

-1842 DQKNKGNIIF
+1842 DQKNKRNW
-1852 RPTKSLQT
+1852 KVQNQQLQGT
-1860 EMASNSTETALSQNL
+1860 IESPVQNGEGD
-1875 SKIDSLQIGNKDFKP
+1875 IDFLQIGNKDYKP

-1895 TLRIREKLVQKNIL
+1895 TLRIREKLIQKNL
-1909 RFDPSG
+1909 LHFNTQDTGVETEKDLKNSN
-1915 SSNNLNGENKYT
+1915 SSVVKTNQKYT
-1927 SVPDSVSQKSFEN
+1927 SLPAEGVETNVEN
-1940 KEEDGDTQI
+1940 KQKNVENQI
-1949 FEKVNNFV
+1949 FEKVNNSI
-1957 FGFQNSA
+1957 FGFHSSD
-1964 DQKTQ
+1964 DQKMQ
-1969 SLPPGHPSAQ
+1969 NLS
-1979 GQGHLHPPGGSHLQR
+1979 
-1994 KGGRHSRSREGGPN
+1994 N
-2008 SPFLIATNPLPFYAG
+2008 SPFFIATNPLPFYAG
-2023 WDNDLRK
+2023 WDNGLRK
-2030 FVLTNRLLA
+2030 FVLTNRFLA
-2039 RKDCFSRETS
+2039 RKDSFIGSSTS
-2049 ALIRQGSAAYSG
+2049 PEKI
-2061 ENAFGVDK
+2061 GVG
-2069 EKSFVSNEE
+2069 
-2078 NFEFLQS
+2078 QS

-2115 DGFSPIGWRNFSF
+2115 DGFSPIGWRNFSL

-2143 YSFGSNSGEEKLN
+2143 YSFGSENEN
-2156 KKNSNK
+2156 NSNT
-2162 LSLDLRFK
+2162 LSQSKTDLRFK
-2170 ISQQTVSPN
+2170 ISQQTLSPK
-2179 NRFTKTKQEIEKNF
+2179 NRFTKRKQEIDKNF

-2242 RYIRRRLRTTFLNN
+2242 RYIRRRLRTNFVDN
-2256 QNSRQDTSF
+2256 QNSRQEMSF

-2299 FFAQRR
+2299 FFARRR
-2305 KFRNFFDDP
+2305 KFRGFFDET

-2323 FLREAKTSST
+2323 FLQPSSAT
-2333 GVRSGE
+2333 GGARSG
-2339 KQEKRVLR
+2339 QEKRIIR
-2347 SKQRRK
+2347 GRGSKQRRK

-2397 LRFESVKASAL
+2397 LRLESVKASPL
-2408 KSTSS
+2408 KS
-2413 EATLLNKNETP
+2413 ATTPLNKNENLL
-2424 FESENA
+2424 ESENS
-2430 QSSTRKIRKKN
+2430 QTSTRKIRKKN
-2441 RRTLQEWQIQPKRYF
+2441 RRTLQEWQIQPKRYL

-2464 LKKRI
+2464 LKKKI
-2469 EKSMNLHI
+2469 EKSMNLNIS

>member
-25 DSNLAVHSYYDFG
+25 DSNLSIHSYYDFG
-38 SVFTFIILTGKDCLQ
+38 SVFTFIILTGKDFLQ

-77 LLSEISVFDGYF
+77 LISEISVFDGYF
-89 KNTQTFLESPF
+89 KNTQIFLESPF
-100 SYGNQNFFI
+100 SYGNQNFFLY
-109 SCLEKFT
+109 CLEKFT

-130 IAHVITLRRF
+130 IAHLITLRRF

-160 VWIGSILFG
+160 VWIGSIIFG

-187 GFLLIVKYMWDTSR
+187 GFLLIVKYMWDSSK

-228 TLYPFISNL
+228 TVYPFISNFT
-237 SFGSD
+237 FGSD

-250 TQNFS
+250 TESFS
-255 QFTFVHCS
+255 QFTFVHCC
-263 YLLGLLLGSLSLL
+263 YLLGLLFGSLSLL

-286 AFQIYMWFLSSYRNA
+286 AFQIYMWFLSSLPQRGGV

-307 NSPSGRSSALQKS
+307 ISS
-320 GGLGGPK
+320 K
-327 FVNFIFLYLTMICA
+327 FVNFIFLYFTMICA

-369 KAFFETAFLNSKAS
+369 KAFLETAFLNSKAS

-414 YDQGTYDLFTIED
+414 YDQGTYDLFTLED

-495 SPGGEQRTKKN
+495 SRGQQRTKKN
-506 ILKTNSNNFS
+506 IFSRGAENSPGTNSSNFS
-516 LNEFF
+516 LNGLF
-521 QKKTE
+521 QK
-526 TNQILSKENQNSP
+526 TNRSADENQNSP
-539 FFDIKAT
+539 LLASEST
-546 GQNLISWNI
+546 GQNVISWNV
-555 QGNKKERIL
+555 QGNKKQRIL

-574 RKVQT
+574 RKIQT
-579 RLKKAKIEAEIQN
+579 RLKKAKIETEIQN
-592 PQNVQFSYRGVNENS
+592 PQNLQLSFENS
-607 KNIYK
+607 QNVFK

-630 NSLRYVDKNFS
+630 SSPGSFSKNY
-641 TSFTN
+641 TN
-646 SSLFKKSE
+646 SSIFKNSE
-654 DNFYFQRFYKK
+654 ENFYFQRFYKK
-665 LFTGG
+665 LFTDGTNT
-670 ADKNFSEKAKTH
+670 NFSEKSKTH
-682 FSKKERFLQRYKNFL
+682 LSKKDRFLQRYKNFL
-697 MNSNSSFSSIGDQ
+697 MNSNSLGSSQ
-710 KGNEKMLSSQETKT
+710 KGNEKFSSQETQT
-724 ILFSSGEFPLG
+724 ILFSSPESTFQTPSNEGEK
-735 VHSNFQG
+735 SFQ
-742 ENNFDKVSPKVANS
+742 KVQSSPKIQND
-756 SSLFGQSFGQ
+756 SLTLGQNAFLD
-766 GSRKVETQMQTSG
+766 K
-779 DESFDPNESLYRPM
+779 NESIYRPM

-858 TRRARR
+858 SRRARR

-877 NTQIFA
+877 NTQILA
-883 QSSQNN
+883 GSDRQNFN
-889 KGENINFSFSGVK
+889 SGFSEPQKLTS
-902 NLNTDIT
+902 DIT

-941 LNRLLLKLDVDAFI
+941 FNRLLLKLDVDSFI

-1043 QPLYNEYTTSSFGR
+1043 QPLYNEYNTSS
-1057 LQNGS
+1057 QNNAFDTKKS
-1062 GASLRVAG
+1062 G
-1070 EDNSNGNAFADSIL
+1070 EKSNGNAFADSIL
-1084 HEELFSSTQAENFLS
+1084 HEELFSENTFS
-1099 PECPRYGCPP
+1099 NFDASQNSQNFSFEK
-1109 PVTNTSSSTQQK
+1109 SSSEGGNA
-1121 TISGAINFAPSLNP
+1121 SFSSNP
-1135 ENLVNQSTT
+1135 EDLVNQSTT
-1144 ILREYLAT
+1144 LLQEYLAT
-1152 AAPVRQQYIENL
+1152 AAPLRQQYIETL

-1196 NQEKDLLLT
+1196 NQEKDVFFNT
-1205 NNAENQTRPQIG
+1205 SNQSKTKNQTFETQ
-1217 DPRTSPFDP
+1217 FDP

-1257 KKEKYEVQK
+1257 KKEKYEIQK

-1275 RFSRIKE
+1275 RFTRIKE
-1282 AVFQNSE
+1282 ALSQNSE
-1289 VLMNKKTQN
+1289 VFLSQPSNQTIL
-1298 VFSPPFD
+1298 S
-1305 PLAKRRSGDKK
+1305 
-1316 IQSPGGLQSRESQKN
+1316 ESQKN
-1331 EIQNFENFS
+1331 EIQNFEKFS
-1340 GYPSSLKKAMKESI
+1340 GYPSALNKAMKESI

-1365 FQTVEKIFGAHE
+1365 FQTLEKIFGAHE

-1387 EKTNIRKNQLPMY
+1387 EKTNIRKNQFPMY
-1400 SLLQK
+1400 SLLE
-1405 DKENNRK
+1405 KESAPK
-1412 NFITGPTNNAKTKSV
+1412 FKTNSSLLREPRDQTNTAKTKSFV
-1427 MFTKNLHFVV
+1427 FSKNLDFVV
-1437 KKQAIQILKAEKEV
+1437 KKQALQIFKTEKQIQ
-1451 LHLRGE
+1451 E
-1457 KFGNSQKKSKILNI
+1457 KFADSQKKRKFFNF
-1471 PNIFES
+1471 PGIFDS
-1477 VFRKTKQTVLGLRN
+1477 FLRKTNQFLFGLRN
-1491 KAIGFQND
+1491 KALVFQTESSVQNTTNQRS
-1499 FFVKKSDENLKKS
+1499 FKNVLKK
-1512 FSLFTPVKRFLNG
+1512 
-1525 IFNWRKNDDSKFDRL
+1525 IFNWKKLDESTIFEK
-1540 VEQNKN
+1540 KN
-1546 IDFWKKR
+1546 IEFWKKR
-1553 ENVLAKR
+1553 ENVLGKR

-1579 IVFENSDF
+1579 IVFEKSDF
-1587 FTPLSEHK
+1587 FTPLSEQK
-1595 NSKNENRFKTEKNL
+1595 NSKNQNRQKTDRNL
-1609 NDFLFA
+1609 NESLSA
-1615 NSARSWQN
+1615 NSSRSWQK
-1623 YLTQKGTNFAPQEEQ
+1623 YLTQKGTSANAASQEDE
-1638 KSFHFLGIRSFGSKI
+1638 KSFHLFGIGGFSSKI
-1653 ADRIT
+1653 AERIP

-1699 YGKNQNALFPQRG
+1699 YGKNQNAVS
-1712 EKQKERENKKAEL
+1712 EKQQERENKKSEL

-1730 QRNSAPTGEF
+1730 QRNSEPTGKF
-1740 TKRDEKQRRTRQMKQ
+1740 LKRDEKQRRTRQMKH
-1755 RAWKKKKQN
+1755 RSWKKKKQN
-1764 FAQKRRKLKKRR
+1764 FAQKRRKLRKRR

-1805 TFYPHFQ
+1805 TFFPHFQ
-1812 KRTEKTWQLEKN
+1812 KTTEKTWQLQKN
-1824 QQIQKQLFELSE
+1824 RQIQKQLFELSE

-1842 DQKNKGNIIF
+1842 DQK
-1852 RPTKSLQT
+1852 T
-1860 EMASNSTETALSQNL
+1860 
-1875 SKIDSLQIGNKDFKP
+1875 SKFDSLQIGNKDFKP
-1890 FAIPE
+1890 FALPE

-1909 RFDPSG
+1909 RF
-1915 SSNNLNGENKYT
+1915 ENSKNVLGVEKYT
-1927 SVPDSVSQKSFEN
+1927 SVSVQTGFEN
-1940 KEEDGDTQI
+1940 KEQESEIEI
-1949 FEKVNNFV
+1949 FEKVNNSL
-1957 FGFQNSA
+1957 FGFQNGA

-1969 SLPPGHPSAQ
+1969 NFS
-1979 GQGHLHPPGGSHLQR
+1979 
-1994 KGGRHSRSREGGPN
+1994 N
-2008 SPFLIATNPLPFYAG
+2008 SPFLLATNPLPFYAG
-2023 WDNDLRK
+2023 WDNTLRK
-2030 FVLTNRLLA
+2030 FVLTNRFLA
-2039 RKDCFSRETS
+2039 RKNCFSS
-2049 ALIRQGSAAYSG
+2049 ALNQANSGG
-2061 ENAFGVDK
+2061 ENIFGFRDFSGQK
-2069 EKSFVSNEE
+2069 TSDPNGQKLDSF
-2078 NFEFLQS
+2078 LS

-2143 YSFGSNSGEEKLN
+2143 YSFQSQNGQNE
-2156 KKNSNK
+2156 KNSNN

-2170 ISQQTVSPN
+2170 ISQQTVSSD
-2179 NRFTKTKQEIEKNF
+2179 NRFTKRKQEIDKNF

-2256 QNSRQDTSF
+2256 QNFHKDTSF
-2265 ADRTKM
+2265 GDRTKM

-2289 RFGDFSEKNQ
+2289 RFGDFSEKNA
-2299 FFAQRR
+2299 FFARRR
-2305 KFRNFFDDP
+2305 KFRGFFDDP

-2323 FLREAKTSST
+2323 FFQTSST
-2333 GVRSGE
+2333 GT

-2397 LRFESVKASAL
+2397 LRFESVKASPL
-2408 KSTSS
+2408 KSAST
-2413 EATLLNKNETP
+2413 AFKKNENP
-2424 FESENA
+2424 LDSENS

-2469 EKSMNLHI
+2469 EKSMNFQIS

>member
-25 DSNLAVHSYYDFG
+25 DSNLSIHSYYDFG
-38 SVFTFIILTGKDCLQ
+38 SVLTFIILTGKDFFQ

-66 IPTIVPDVASS
+66 IPTIVPDIASS
-77 LLSEISVFDGYF
+77 LISEISIFDGYF
-89 KNTQTFLESPF
+89 KNTQIFLESPF
-100 SYGNQNFFI
+100 SYGNQNFFLY
-109 SCLEKFT
+109 CLEKFT

-124 LCFPTS
+124 LSFPTS
-130 IAHVITLRRF
+130 IAHLITLRRF

-160 VWIGSILFG
+160 VWVGSIIFG

-187 GFLLIVKYMWDTSR
+187 GFLLIVKYMWDSSK

-228 TLYPFISNL
+228 TVYPFISNFT
-237 SFGSD
+237 FGSD

-250 TQNFS
+250 TESFS
-255 QFTFVHCS
+255 EFTFVHCC
-263 YLLGLLLGSLSLL
+263 YLLGLLFGSLSLL

-286 AFQIYMWFLSSYRNA
+286 AFQIYMWFLSSLPQRGGVN
-301 DQITKN
+301 QITKN
-307 NSPSGRSSALQKS
+307 ISPLQA
-320 GGLGGPK
+320 PK
-327 FVNFIFLYLTMICA
+327 FVNFIFLYFTMICA

-369 KAFFETAFLNSKAS
+369 KAFLETAFLNSKAS

-414 YDQGTYDLFTIED
+414 YDQGTYDLFTLED

-495 SPGGEQRTKKN
+495 SRGQQRTKKN
-506 ILKTNSNNFS
+506 IFSRRAENSAGINSPQFS
-516 LNEFF
+516 LNGLF
-521 QKKTE
+521 QKTPGK
-526 TNQILSKENQNSP
+526 NQNLSIRSSNENQNSP
-539 FFDIKAT
+539 LFDSQST
-546 GQNLISWNI
+546 GKNVISWNV
-555 QGNKKERIL
+555 QGNKKYQIL

-574 RKVQT
+574 RKIQT
-579 RLKKAKIEAEIQN
+579 RLKKAKIETEIQN
-592 PQNVQFSYRGVNENS
+592 PQNLQLSFENS
-607 KNIYK
+607 QNILK

-621 FAGIEKRND
+621 FVGIEKRND
-630 NSLRYVDKNFS
+630 SSPGSFSKNYP
-641 TSFTN
+641 N
-646 SSLFKKSE
+646 SSIFKNSE
-654 DNFYFQRFYKK
+654 ENFYFQRFYKK
-665 LFTGG
+665 VFTDGTNT
-670 ADKNFSEKAKTH
+670 NFSEKSKTH
-682 FSKKERFLQRYKNFL
+682 LSKKDRFLQRYKNFL
-697 MNSNSSFSSIGDQ
+697 MNSNS
-710 KGNEKMLSSQETKT
+710 LASSQKENQKFSLEEKKT
-724 ILFSSGEFPLG
+724 LLFSSPESTFQTLSNKGEKSFHPQIG
-735 VHSNFQG
+735 
-742 ENNFDKVSPKVANS
+742 KVQSSPKIRNDS
-756 SSLFGQSFGQ
+756 SALGQSPFLDQ
-766 GSRKVETQMQTSG
+766 
-779 DESFDPNESLYRPM
+779 NESIYRPM

-820 FRNYGVE
+820 FRNYSVE

-858 TRRARR
+858 SRRARR

-877 NTQIFA
+877 NTQILA
-883 QSSQNN
+883 GPDSQNMN
-889 KGENINFSFSGVK
+889 AAFSEPQKS
-902 NLNTDIT
+902 TSDIT

-941 LNRLLLKLDVDAFI
+941 FNRLLLKLDVDSFI

-1043 QPLYNEYTTSSFGR
+1043 QPLYNEYKTSS
-1057 LQNGS
+1057 QNNAFEKKS
-1062 GASLRVAG
+1062 G
-1070 EDNSNGNAFADSIL
+1070 EKSNGNAFADSIL
-1084 HEELFSSTQAENFLS
+1084 HEELFSSVE
-1099 PECPRYGCPP
+1099 R
-1109 PVTNTSSSTQQK
+1109 TNTFSNFDASQNSQNFSFEKSSSEGVNA
-1121 TISGAINFAPSLNP
+1121 SFSSNP
-1135 ENLVNQSTT
+1135 EDLVNQSTT
-1144 ILREYLAT
+1144 LLREYLAT
-1152 AAPVRQQYIENL
+1152 AAPLRQHYIETL

-1176 LFRGQKIRGTRPVTN
+1176 LFRGQKIRGNRPVTN

-1196 NQEKDLLLT
+1196 NQEKDVFFNSPGPSET
-1205 NNAENQTRPQIG
+1205 KNQTFETQ
-1217 DPRTSPFDP
+1217 FDP
-1226 YALKDEMWIS
+1226 YSFKDEMWIS

-1257 KKEKYEVQK
+1257 KKEKYEIQK

-1275 RFSRIKE
+1275 RFTRIKE
-1282 AVFQNSE
+1282 ALSKNSE
-1289 VLMNKKTQN
+1289 VFRPLRGSEKNQN
-1298 VFSPPFD
+1298 VLS
-1305 PLAKRRSGDKK
+1305 
-1316 IQSPGGLQSRESQKN
+1316 ESQKN
-1331 EIQNFENFS
+1331 EIQNFEKFS
-1340 GYPSSLKKAMKESI
+1340 GYPSALKKAMKESI

-1365 FQTVEKIFGAHE
+1365 FQTLEKIFGAHE

-1387 EKTNIRKNQLPMY
+1387 EKINIRKNQFPMY
-1400 SLLQK
+1400 SLLEKESAPKFKTNSSRRPK
-1405 DKENNRK
+1405 DE
-1412 NFITGPTNNAKTKSV
+1412 TNTAKTKSFV
-1427 MFTKNLHFVV
+1427 FSKNLDFVV
-1437 KKQAIQILKAEKEV
+1437 KKQALQILKTEKQV
-1451 LHLRGE
+1451 QQ
-1457 KFGNSQKKSKILNI
+1457 KFTNSQKKRKFFNF
-1471 PNIFES
+1471 PEIFDS
-1477 VFRKTKQTVLGLRN
+1477 LLRKTNQSLLGLRN
-1491 KAIGFQND
+1491 KVLGFQIESSVQSVTNQR
-1499 FFVKKSDENLKKS
+1499 S
-1512 FSLFTPVKRFLNG
+1512 FQNVRIHRVGK
-1525 IFNWRKNDDSKFDRL
+1525 IFNWKKTDKSNVFEK
-1540 VEQNKN
+1540 KN
-1546 IDFWKKR
+1546 IEFWKKR
-1553 ENVLAKR
+1553 ENVLGKR

-1574 AQTEK
+1574 AQTET
-1579 IVFENSDF
+1579 IGFEKSDF
-1587 FTPLSEHK
+1587 FTPISEQK
-1595 NSKNENRFKTEKNL
+1595 NSKNQNRQKTDRNFNESL
-1609 NDFLFA
+1609 SA
-1615 NSARSWQN
+1615 NSSRSWQK
-1623 YLTQKGTNFAPQEEQ
+1623 YLTQKGTSANAASQEDQ
-1638 KSFHFLGIRSFGSKI
+1638 KSFHLFGIPIFSSKI
-1653 ADRIT
+1653 AERIP

-1699 YGKNQNALFPQRG
+1699 YGKNQNAVS
-1712 EKQKERENKKAEL
+1712 EKQQEREKKKSEL

-1730 QRNSAPTGEF
+1730 QRNSEPTGKF
-1740 TKRDEKQRRTRQMKQ
+1740 LKRDEKQRRTRQMKH

-1764 FAQKRRKLKKRR
+1764 FAQKRRKLRKRR

-1805 TFYPHFQ
+1805 TFFPHFQ
-1812 KRTEKTWQLEKN
+1812 KITEKTWQLQKN
-1824 QQIQKQLFELSE
+1824 RQIQKQLFELSE

-1842 DQKNKGNIIF
+1842 DQK
-1852 RPTKSLQT
+1852 T
-1860 EMASNSTETALSQNL
+1860 
-1875 SKIDSLQIGNKDFKP
+1875 SKFDSLQIGNKDFKP
-1890 FAIPE
+1890 FALPE

-1909 RFDPSG
+1909 RF
-1915 SSNNLNGENKYT
+1915 ENSKNALGVDKYT
-1927 SVPDSVSQKSFEN
+1927 SVPFQTGFEN
-1940 KEEDGDTQI
+1940 KEEPSEIEI
-1949 FEKVNNFV
+1949 FEKVNNSL
-1957 FGFQNSA
+1957 FGFQTGA
-1964 DQKTQ
+1964 DQKIQ
-1969 SLPPGHPSAQ
+1969 NFS
-1979 GQGHLHPPGGSHLQR
+1979 
-1994 KGGRHSRSREGGPN
+1994 N
-2008 SPFLIATNPLPFYAG
+2008 SPFLLATNPLPFYAG
-2023 WDNDLRK
+2023 WDNTLRK
-2030 FVLTNRLLA
+2030 FVLTNRFLA
-2039 RKDCFSRETS
+2039 RKNCFSDQKTS
-2049 ALIRQGSAAYSG
+2049 DPDGQKL
-2061 ENAFGVDK
+2061 E
-2069 EKSFVSNEE
+2069 SF
-2078 NFEFLQS
+2078 LS

-2143 YSFGSNSGEEKLN
+2143 YSFHPQSGPNE
-2156 KKNSNK
+2156 KNSNN

-2170 ISQQTVSPN
+2170 ISQQTVSPD
-2179 NRFTKTKQEIEKNF
+2179 NRFKKRKQEIEKNF

-2256 QNSRQDTSF
+2256 QNSHQNTSF
-2265 ADRTKM
+2265 GDRTKM

-2289 RFGDFSEKNQ
+2289 RFGDFSEKNA
-2299 FFAQRR
+2299 FFARRR
-2305 KFRNFFDDP
+2305 KFRGFFDDP

-2323 FLREAKTSST
+2323 FLQTSST
-2333 GVRSGE
+2333 GT

-2353 IQDSKQPNENIRVRQ
+2353 IQDSKQPNENLRVRQ

-2397 LRFESVKASAL
+2397 LRFESVKASPL
-2408 KSTSS
+2408 KSAST
-2413 EATLLNKNETP
+2413 AFKKNENP
-2424 FESENA
+2424 LESENS

-2469 EKSMNLHI
+2469 EKSMNLQIS

>member
-25 DSNLAVHSYYDFG
+25 DSNFSFNSYYDFG
-38 SVFTFIILTGKDCLQ
+38 SVFTFIILTGKDVLQ
-53 NFLTFQWFQNFWS
+53 NFFTFQWFQNFWS
-66 IPTIVPDVASS
+66 IPTLVPDIASS
-77 LLSEISVFDGYF
+77 LISEISVFDGYF

-109 SCLEKFT
+109 YCLEKFT

-145 EAGFISGLGTIVGNI
+145 EAGFLSGLGTIVGNI

-169 FRFFVIPWL
+169 FRFLVIPWL

-187 GFLLIVKYMWDTSR
+187 GFLLIVKYMWDSSR

-242 STLLESFP
+242 STILESFP
-250 TQNFS
+250 AENFS
-255 QFTFVHCS
+255 QFTFVHCC

-286 AFQIYMWFLSSYRNA
+286 AFQIYMWFLSSF
-301 DQITKN
+301 QITKN
-307 NSPSGRSSALQKS
+307 ISPRS
-320 GGLGGPK
+320 GPK
-327 FVNFIFLYLTMICA
+327 FVNFLFLYLTMICA

-369 KAFFETAFLNSKAS
+369 KAFLETAFLNTKAS

-414 YDQGTYDLFTIED
+414 YDQGIYDLFTVED

-495 SPGGEQRTKKN
+495 SSPGEFRTKKN
-506 ILKTNSNNFS
+506 LLKTNSKNFS
-516 LNEFF
+516 FNGMLFTRAADQKNTEKNNIFAPEF
-521 QKKTE
+521 
-526 TNQILSKENQNSP
+526 ENQN
-539 FFDIKAT
+539 F
-546 GQNLISWNI
+546 ISWNV
-555 QGNKKERIL
+555 QGNKKQKIL

-574 RKVQT
+574 RKVQS
-579 RLKKAKIEAEIQN
+579 RVKKAKIEAEIQN
-592 PQNVQFSYRGVNENS
+592 PQNFQISFENS
-607 KNIYK
+607 NNFLK
-612 PISSKTWKT
+612 PISSKTWKN
-621 FAGIEKRND
+621 FAGIENRNRF
-630 NSLRYVDKNFS
+630 SQENFS
-641 TSFTN
+641 KNLSN

-654 DNFYFQRFYKK
+654 DTFYFQRFYKK
-665 LFTGG
+665 LFSQNP
-670 ADKNFSEKAKTH
+670 KNEAFFEKSGKQKKEKKGFKTAEQNL
-682 FSKKERFLQRYKNFL
+682 SKKDLFIQRYKNFL
-697 MNSNSSFSSIGDQ
+697 FNSSSSFEKQ
-710 KGNEKMLSSQETKT
+710 KNNEQISSVQEKKT
-724 ILFSSGEFPLG
+724 ILFSSAESSLTD
-735 VHSNFQG
+735 V
-742 ENNFDKVSPKVANS
+742 FDIQKNS
-756 SSLFGQSFGQ
+756 SNSE
-766 GSRKVETQMQTSG
+766 KKKEKTQKNFFQF
-779 DESFDPNESLYRPM
+779 ENQKNESLYRPM

-813 QFYGVKQ
+813 QFYGVKL
-820 FRNYGVE
+820 FRNFGVE

-870 KKFNIEK
+870 KKLNIEK
-877 NTQIFA
+877 STQILA
-883 QSSQNN
+883 E
-889 KGENINFSFSGVK
+889 ENSNFSK
-902 NLNTDIT
+902 NSSADIT

-941 LNRLLLKLDVDAFI
+941 LNRLLLKLDVDSFI

-1043 QPLYNEYTTSSFGR
+1043 QPLYNEYKISSSSP
-1057 LQNGS
+1057 N
-1062 GASLRVAG
+1062 
-1070 EDNSNGNAFADSIL
+1070 SIL
-1084 HEELFSSTQAENFLS
+1084 HEELFSENSIFKGEPNQYIS
-1099 PECPRYGCPP
+1099 SFETGKQI
-1109 PVTNTSSSTQQK
+1109 NSSSMEK
-1121 TISGAINFAPSLNP
+1121 MNFSPSPNP
-1135 ENLVNQSTT
+1135 ENFVNQSIT

-1152 AAPVRQQYIENL
+1152 AAPIRQQYIENL
-1164 LKEKNYWELSRF
+1164 LKEKNYWELSQF
-1176 LFRGQKIRGTRPVTN
+1176 LFRGQKIRGTRPLTN

-1196 NQEKDLLLT
+1196 NQEKEFLLLQDGNET
-1205 NNAENQTRPQIG
+1205 KNLSFSEVGQ
-1217 DPRTSPFDP
+1217 FEP
-1226 YALKDEMWIS
+1226 YTFKDEMWIS

-1257 KKEKYEVQK
+1257 KKEKYEIQK

-1275 RFSRIKE
+1275 RFTRIKE
-1282 AVFQNSE
+1282 AVYQNSE
-1289 VLMNKKTQN
+1289 VL
-1298 VFSPPFD
+1298 
-1305 PLAKRRSGDKK
+1305 LDKK
-1316 IQSPGGLQSRESQKN
+1316 NQKMISESMKNAAKN
-1331 EIQNFENFS
+1331 EVQNFEKFS
-1340 GYPSSLKKAMKESI
+1340 GYPSSLKKAVQESI

-1365 FQTVEKIFGAHE
+1365 FQTLEKIFGAQQ

-1387 EKTNIRKNQLPMY
+1387 EKTNIRKNQFPMY
-1400 SLLQK
+1400 SLFQ
-1405 DKENNRK
+1405 KENL
-1412 NFITGPTNNAKTKSV
+1412 FIPHESNLNQLHMKKETSKMNNVKTQSFI
-1427 MFTKNLHFVV
+1427 FTKNLHFVV
-1437 KKQAIQILKAEKEV
+1437 QKQALQILKAEKQV
-1451 LHLRGE
+1451 QE
-1457 KFGNSQKKSKILNI
+1457 KFKDSSKNSKILNF
-1471 PNIFES
+1471 PNIFQS
-1477 VFRKTKQTVLGLRN
+1477 LIVKTKQILFHLRN
-1491 KAIGFQND
+1491 KALGFQNEPS
-1499 FFVKKSDENLKKS
+1499 FSQFSNEKNVESKEKKSLFSS
-1512 FSLFTPVKRFLNG
+1512 FGHRFQKF
-1525 IFNWRKNDDSKFDRL
+1525 FNWRKNKDSDFLGK
-1540 VEQNKN
+1540 KN
-1546 IDFWKKR
+1546 IEFWKKR
-1553 ENVLAKR
+1553 ENILSKR

-1574 AQTEK
+1574 TQTEK
-1579 IVFENSDF
+1579 IFFENKDF
-1587 FTPLSEHK
+1587 FTPLSEKK
-1595 NSKNENRFKTEKNL
+1595 NLGNQNRQKTDKNL
-1609 NDFLFA
+1609 NEYISE
-1615 NSARSWQN
+1615 NSSRSWQN
-1623 YLTQKGTNFAPQEEQ
+1623 YLFSSTSNKAGEFKNDQKKFFDFFRQ
-1638 KSFHFLGIRSFGSKI
+1638 KSNSKKI
-1653 ADRIT
+1653 GNT
-1658 EKKFQRKR
+1658 KFQRKR

-1699 YGKNQNALFPQRG
+1699 YGKNQNSGFS
-1712 EKQKERENKKAEL
+1712 EKQKESDAKKAEL

-1730 QRNSAPTGEF
+1730 QRNSAPNGKF
-1740 TKRDEKQRRTRQMKQ
+1740 LKRDEKQRRTRQIKH

-1764 FAQKRRKLKKRR
+1764 FAQKRRKLRKRR
-1776 RSTVSKIRVY
+1776 RSTISKIRVY
-1786 NKKIYRILS
+1786 NKKMYRILS

-1805 TFYPHFQ
+1805 TFFPHFQ
-1812 KRTEKTWQLEKN
+1812 KTTEKTWQIQKN

-1836 KEIFER
+1836 KEIFEH
-1842 DQKNKGNIIF
+1842 DQKNKSF
-1852 RPTKSLQT
+1852 S
-1860 EMASNSTETALSQNL
+1860 EVSELSRN
-1875 SKIDSLQIGNKDFKP
+1875 KIDSLQIGNKDYKP
-1890 FAIPE
+1890 FALPE

-1909 RFDPSG
+1909 QF
-1915 SSNNLNGENKYT
+1915 ENPMNKEKDFEKTQKYT
-1927 SVPDSVSQKSFEN
+1927 STPFKTGEEKIDQNFFANQKKS
-1940 KEEDGDTQI
+1940 EEQI
-1949 FEKVNNFV
+1949 FEKVNNSIFV
-1957 FGFQNSA
+1957 ENEFFNG
-1964 DQKTQ
+1964 DKKMQKL
-1969 SLPPGHPSAQ
+1969 S
-1979 GQGHLHPPGGSHLQR
+1979 
-1994 KGGRHSRSREGGPN
+1994 N
-2008 SPFLIATNPLPFYAG
+2008 SPFFLSTNPLPFYAG
-2023 WDNDLRK
+2023 WDNGLRK
-2030 FVLTNRLLA
+2030 FILTNRLLA
-2039 RKDCFSRETS
+2039 RKDCFSS
-2049 ALIRQGSAAYSG
+2049 ALSG
-2061 ENAFGVDK
+2061 K
-2069 EKSFVSNEE
+2069 EKIFGFQNSKNESFEKE
-2078 NFEFLQS
+2078 NLEFLQS

-2136 PILVKNF
+2136 PILVQNF
-2143 YSFGSNSGEEKLN
+2143 YSFDSSQGSEKN
-2156 KKNSNK
+2156 EKKPK
-2162 LSLDLRFK
+2162 EFSLDLRFK
-2170 ISQQTVSPN
+2170 ISQQTFSQKN
-2179 NRFTKTKQEIEKNF
+2179 LFAKTKTEIDKNF

-2242 RYIRRRLRTTFLNN
+2242 RYIRRRLRSTFLNN
-2256 QNSRQDTSF
+2256 QNSQQDSSF
-2265 ADRTKM
+2265 GNRTKM

-2289 RFGDFSEKNQ
+2289 RFADISEKNQ
-2299 FFAQRR
+2299 FFARRR
-2305 KFRNFFDDP
+2305 KFRGFFD
-2314 ETSRPSSKL
+2314 ETDTIRPTSKL
-2323 FLREAKTSST
+2323 FLQTSLT
-2333 GVRSGE
+2333 PGA
-2339 KQEKRVLR
+2339 KQEKRILH
-2347 SKQRRK
+2347 SKQRQK

-2397 LRFESVKASAL
+2397 LRLELVKASPL
-2408 KSTSS
+2408 KSSTG
-2413 EATLLNKNETP
+2413 AQIKNETLL
-2424 FESENA
+2424 EAENT
-2430 QSSTRKIRKKN
+2430 QNSTRKIRKKN
-2441 RRTLQEWQIQPKRYF
+2441 RRTLQEWQIQPKRYL

-2464 LKKRI
+2464 LKKRL
-2469 EKSMNLHI
+2469 EKSINFNLS

>member
-25 DSNLAVHSYYDFG
+25 DSNFSLSSYYDFG
-38 SVFTFIILTGKDCLQ
+38 SVFTFIILTGKEFVQ

-77 LLSEISVFDGYF
+77 LISEISVFDGYF

-109 SCLEKFT
+109 YCLEKFT

-124 LCFPTS
+124 LCLPTS

-145 EAGFISGLGTIVGNI
+145 EAGFLSGLGTIVGNI
-160 VWIGSILFG
+160 VWIGSIIFG
-169 FRFFVIPWL
+169 FRFLVIPWL

-187 GFLLIVKYMWDTSR
+187 GFILIVKYMWDSSR

-250 TQNFS
+250 TENFS
-255 QFTFVHCS
+255 QFTFVHCC

-286 AFQIYMWFLSSYRNA
+286 AFQIYMWFLSSF
-301 DQITKN
+301 QITKN
-307 NSPSGRSSALQKS
+307 ISS
-320 GGLGGPK
+320 K
-327 FVNFIFLYLTMICA
+327 FVNFLFLYLTMICA
-341 IANFSYFGLD
+341 LANFSYFGLD
-351 YTLTNPLGFVHE
+351 YSLTNPLGFVHE
-363 DRLLEQ
+363 DRLFEQ
-369 KAFFETAFLNSKAS
+369 KAFLETAFLNTKAS

-414 YDQGTYDLFTIED
+414 YDQGIYDLFTIED

-495 SPGGEQRTKKN
+495 SSRGNKQTKKN
-506 ILKTNSNNFS
+506 LLKTNSNNFS
-516 LNEFF
+516 FSGLLQKNEETPKTSSEGQNF
-521 QKKTE
+521 QVFQ
-526 TNQILSKENQNSP
+526 NLGNQN
-539 FFDIKAT
+539 F
-546 GQNLISWNI
+546 ISWNV
-555 QGNKKERIL
+555 QGNKKQRIL
-564 KERSAFRKFT
+564 KEQSAFRKFT

-592 PQNVQFSYRGVNENS
+592 PQNLQLSFENS
-607 KNIYK
+607 KNFFK

-621 FAGIEKRND
+621 FAGIENRND
-630 NSLRYVDKNFS
+630 ASLELFS
-641 TSFTN
+641 KKTN
-646 SSLFKKSE
+646 SSFQKSE

-665 LFTGG
+665 LFL
-670 ADKNFSEKAKTH
+670 KNLSPDLNQQNSEKIYQGQIGERTL
-682 FSKKERFLQRYKNFL
+682 SKKDQFIQRYKNFL
-697 MNSNSSFSSIGDQ
+697 QNSEFSFQTEKTKKNSSSAP
-710 KGNEKMLSSQETKT
+710 ERKT
-724 ILFSSGEFPLG
+724 ILFSSTDSSATLPFE
-735 VHSNFQG
+735 SR
-742 ENNFDKVSPKVANS
+742 ENIQ
-756 SSLFGQSFGQ
+756 SSLSIKEKRKDGIETPFLLKNELENPSF
-766 GSRKVETQMQTSG
+766 
-779 DESFDPNESLYRPM
+779 ESLYRPM

-813 QFYGVKQ
+813 QFYGVKL

-870 KKFNIEK
+870 KKFNIQK
-877 NTQIFA
+877 NTQILG
-883 QSSQNN
+883 Q
-889 KGENINFSFSGVK
+889 ENK
-902 NLNTDIT
+902 NLVKETTISSAQQFQSTQNGIAARDLATDIS

-1043 QPLYNEYTTSSFGR
+1043 QPLYNEYTNS
-1057 LQNGS
+1057 LS
-1062 GASLRVAG
+1062 GV
-1070 EDNSNGNAFADSIL
+1070 DSIL
-1084 HEELFSSTQAENFLS
+1084 HEELMAENFYSKREPDQSLS
-1099 PECPRYGCPP
+1099 FFEKEK
-1109 PVTNTSSSTQQK
+1109 NISSQTK
-1121 TISGAINFAPSLNP
+1121 VNFSPSSNP
-1135 ENLVNQSTT
+1135 ENLVNQSIT

-1152 AAPVRQQYIENL
+1152 AAPIRQQYIENL

-1176 LFRGQKIRGTRPVTN
+1176 LFRGQKIRGDRPITN

-1196 NQEKDLLLT
+1196 NQEKNLLLT
-1205 NNAENQTRPQIG
+1205 ENTNFSTQ
-1217 DPRTSPFDP
+1217 FDP
-1226 YALKDEMWIS
+1226 YALKDEIWIS

-1257 KKEKYEVQK
+1257 KKEKYEIQK

-1275 RFSRIKE
+1275 RFTRIKE
-1282 AVFQNSE
+1282 AVLQNSE
-1289 VLMNKKTQN
+1289 ILSSTKQTNGAQPTAF
-1298 VFSPPFD
+1298 FSEGRVPPQV
-1305 PLAKRRSGDKK
+1305 KG
-1316 IQSPGGLQSRESQKN
+1316 
-1331 EIQNFENFS
+1331 EIENFEKFS
-1340 GYPSSLKKAMKESI
+1340 GYPSSLKKAIKESI

-1365 FQTVEKIFGAHE
+1365 FQTVNKIFGFKDNTE

-1387 EKTNIRKNQLPMY
+1387 EKTNLRKNQFPMY
-1400 SLLQK
+1400 SLFE
-1405 DKENNRK
+1405 KEK
-1412 NFITGPTNNAKTKSV
+1412 LFLPLGQDQTTGNKSNSALFKKEASKINNAKTRSLT
-1427 MFTKNLHFVV
+1427 FTKNLHFVV
-1437 KKQAIQILKAEKEV
+1437 KKQAIQILKTEKQV
-1451 LHLRGE
+1451 QE
-1457 KFGNSQKKSKILNI
+1457 KFVNSEKKSKIFNLSLQNL
-1471 PNIFES
+1471 P
-1477 VFRKTKQTVLGLRN
+1477 VFQFFIGKTKQILFGLRN
-1491 KAIGFQND
+1491 KAIGFQTDSFTTQSSAEKNTQIED
-1499 FFVKKSDENLKKS
+1499 GTGSSFKAVGHVVKKFFKSRKSYDSD
-1512 FSLFTPVKRFLNG
+1512 FLG
-1525 IFNWRKNDDSKFDRL
+1525 K
-1540 VEQNKN
+1540 KN
-1546 IDFWKKR
+1546 IEFWKKR
-1553 ENVLAKR
+1553 ENILTKR

-1574 AQTEK
+1574 TSTEK
-1579 IVFENSDF
+1579 ILFENSDF
-1587 FTPLSEHK
+1587 FAPDRFETDKQK
-1595 NSKNENRFKTEKNL
+1595 NSISVMGNENRQKTDKNL
-1609 NDFLFA
+1609 NDSM
-1615 NSARSWQN
+1615 SAISSRSWKN
-1623 YLTQKGTNFAPQEEQ
+1623 YLSSSSLSAN
-1638 KSFHFLGIRSFGSKI
+1638 KSDSPTGKKTFSFFGNAKKI
-1653 ADRIT
+1653 G

-1699 YGKNQNALFPQRG
+1699 YGKNQNA
-1712 EKQKERENKKAEL
+1712 ENQKERDTKKAEL

-1730 QRNSAPTGEF
+1730 QRNSAPDGKF
-1740 TKRDEKQRRTRQMKQ
+1740 LKRDEKQRRTRQIKH

-1764 FAQKRRKLKKRR
+1764 FAQKRRKLRKRR
-1776 RSTVSKIRVY
+1776 RSTISKIRVY

-1800 TWWWK
+1800 KWWWK
-1805 TFYPHFQ
+1805 TFFPHFQ
-1812 KRTEKTWQLEKN
+1812 KTTEKTWQMQKN
-1824 QQIQKQLFELSE
+1824 LQIQKQLFELSE

-1842 DQKNKGNIIF
+1842 DQKNKI
-1852 RPTKSLQT
+1852 
-1860 EMASNSTETALSQNL
+1860 LSQFSAMSGNQKESKILVPTAETPENL
-1875 SKIDSLQIGNKDFKP
+1875 LKIDSLQIGNKDFKP

-1895 TLRIREKLVQKNIL
+1895 TLRIREKLVQKNLL
-1909 RFDPSG
+1909 RF
-1915 SSNNLNGENKYT
+1915 ENSQNEKDFEKTQKYT
-1927 SVPDSVSQKSFEN
+1927 SIPVQLEDDTKGEEN
-1940 KEEDGDTQI
+1940 VDHQI
-1949 FEKVNNFV
+1949 FEKVNNSI
-1957 FGFQNSA
+1957 FGVGNQQQLFA
-1964 DQKTQ
+1964 RIGQKIQ
-1969 SLPPGHPSAQ
+1969 PLS
-1979 GQGHLHPPGGSHLQR
+1979 
-1994 KGGRHSRSREGGPN
+1994 N
-2008 SPFLIATNPLPFYAG
+2008 SPFLMSANPIPFYAG
-2023 WDNDLRK
+2023 WDNGLRK
-2030 FVLTNRLLA
+2030 FVLTNRLLD
-2039 RKDCFSRETS
+2039 RKNSFSS
-2049 ALIRQGSAAYSG
+2049 ALSG
-2061 ENAFGVDK
+2061 K
-2069 EKSFVSNEE
+2069 EKVFGFNKKNSENQNYLWGGQKE
-2078 NFEFLQS
+2078 NFVQS

-2143 YSFGSNSGEEKLN
+2143 YSFQPND
-2156 KKNSNK
+2156 KKAK
-2162 LSLDLRFK
+2162 DFSLDLRFK
-2170 ISQQTVSPN
+2170 ISQQNLSTN
-2179 NRFTKTKQEIEKNF
+2179 NRFSKTKTEIDKNF

-2242 RYIRRRLRTTFLNN
+2242 RYIRRRLRSSFLNN
-2256 QNSRQDTSF
+2256 QNSREDSF
-2265 ADRTKM
+2265 RGTKI

-2299 FFAQRR
+2299 FFARRR
-2305 KFRNFFDDP
+2305 KFRGFFD
-2314 ETSRPSSKL
+2314 ETETTRPSSKL
-2323 FLREAKTSST
+2323 FLQPST
-2333 GVRSGE
+2333 GT
-2339 KQEKRVLR
+2339 KQEKRILR

-2397 LRFESVKASAL
+2397 LRFELVKASPL
-2408 KSTSS
+2408 KT
-2413 EATLLNKNETP
+2413 APVLNKNET
-2424 FESENA
+2424 FIESENT

-2469 EKSMNLHI
+2469 EKSMNLNLS

>member
-1 MFTFL
+1 MNREIRKKFKNFCTKKDRKNIKKHMFTFL
-6 SLITSIKDYVEVV
+6 SLIPSIKDYVEVV

-25 DSNLAVHSYYDFG
+25 DSNFAVHSYYDFG
-38 SVFTFIILTGKDCLQ
+38 SVFTFIILTGKNCLQ

-77 LLSEISVFDGYF
+77 LISEVSVFDGYF

-100 SYGNQNFFI
+100 SYGNQNFFVY
-109 SCLEKFT
+109 CLEKFT

-130 IAHVITLRRF
+130 IAHIITLRRF

-169 FRFFVIPWL
+169 FRFFVIPWI

-187 GFLLIVKYMWDTSR
+187 GFLLIVKYMWDSSR

-228 TLYPFISNL
+228 TIYPFISNL

-250 TQNFS
+250 TESFS
-255 QFTFVHCS
+255 QFTFVHCC

-286 AFQIYMWFLSSYRNA
+286 AFQIYMWFLSSF
-301 DQITKN
+301 QIQKN
-307 NSPSGRSSALQKS
+307 ISPVN
-320 GGLGGPK
+320 GPK

-363 DRLLEQ
+363 DRLFEQ
-369 KAFFETAFLNSKAS
+369 KAFLETAFLNSKAS

-414 YDQGTYDLFTIED
+414 YDQGIYDLFTIED

-460 KQLSRPR
+460 KQLARPR

-495 SPGGEQRTKKN
+495 SSRGEQRAKKN
-506 ILKTNSNNFS
+506 ILNSSSNLNSNNFS
-516 LNEFF
+516 FNGVLFK
-521 QKKTE
+521 QKTAD
-526 TNQILSKENQNSP
+526 TNKSISTENQNS
-539 FFDIKAT
+539 FVNGFAN
-546 GQNLISWNI
+546 QNFISWNI

-579 RLKKAKIEAEIQN
+579 RFKKATIEAEIQN
-592 PQNVQFSYRGVNENS
+592 PQNLQLFYNSQRVGANENS
-607 KNIYK
+607 KNVFK

-621 FAGIEKRND
+621 FSGIEKRNG
-630 NSLRYVDKNFS
+630 NSFENLSKNS
-641 TSFTN
+641 TNF
-646 SSLFKKSE
+646 SLFKKSE

-665 LFTGG
+665 LFASGSES
-670 ADKNFSEKAKTH
+670 NFSEKAKTH
-682 FSKKERFLQRYKNFL
+682 LSKKERFLQRYKNFL
-697 MNSNSSFSSIGDQ
+697 MNTTISAKTEKKADNFPSSRD
-710 KGNEKMLSSQETKT
+710 TKR
-724 ILFSSGEFPLG
+724 ILFSSTESVFPNGTEFQKKTFPNTKEKEL
-735 VHSNFQG
+735 
-742 ENNFDKVSPKVANS
+742 
-756 SSLFGQSFGQ
+756 SFVDQ
-766 GSRKVETQMQTSG
+766 
-779 DESFDPNESLYRPM
+779 NEKSYRPM

-813 QFYGVKQ
+813 QFYGVKL

-870 KKFNIEK
+870 KKFNVEK
-877 NTQIFA
+877 STQILA
-883 QSSQNN
+883 LEESQNSINGNSNSRLINSEN
-889 KGENINFSFSGVK
+889 KERNVSSFNS
-902 NLNTDIT
+902 TREIT

-941 LNRLLLKLDVDAFI
+941 LNRLLLKLDVDSFI

-1043 QPLYNEYTTSSFGR
+1043 QPLYNEYPTSGKMAQR
-1057 LQNGS
+1057 
-1062 GASLRVAG
+1062 
-1070 EDNSNGNAFADSIL
+1070 NSAFTNGNAFADSIL
-1084 HEELFSSTQAENFLS
+1084 HEEFLSENFFS
-1099 PECPRYGCPP
+1099 
-1109 PVTNTSSSTQQK
+1109 NTEPKSSVSFEKKNNFSQNK
-1121 TISGAINFAPSLNP
+1121 GNSENFAASSNP
-1135 ENLVNQSTT
+1135 ENLVNQSIT

-1164 LKEKNYWELSRF
+1164 LKEKNYWELSAF
-1176 LFRGQKIRGTRPVTN
+1176 LFRGQKIRGIRPITN

-1196 NQEKDLLLT
+1196 NQEKNLLLQ
-1205 NNAENQTRPQIG
+1205 NGNFALGEKENLLTQ
-1217 DPRTSPFDP
+1217 FDP
-1226 YALKDEMWIS
+1226 YLLKDEMWIS

-1257 KKEKYEVQK
+1257 KKEKYEIQK
-1266 QRHEKYLKN
+1266 QRHEKYLKT
-1275 RFSRIKE
+1275 RFTRIKE
-1282 AVFQNSE
+1282 AVFQNSAL
-1289 VLMNKKTQN
+1289 LMNKKNQQI
-1298 VFSPPFD
+1298 S
-1305 PLAKRRSGDKK
+1305 
-1316 IQSPGGLQSRESQKN
+1316 ESQKN
-1331 EIQNFENFS
+1331 SIQPMVKNFENFG
-1340 GYPSSLKKAMKESI
+1340 GYPSSLKKAIKETI

-1365 FQTVEKIFGAHE
+1365 FQTLQKIFGANE

-1387 EKTNIRKNQLPMY
+1387 EKTNIRKNQFPMY
-1400 SLLQK
+1400 SILEKEKQK
-1405 DKENNRK
+1405 DTLNHMNS
-1412 NFITGPTNNAKTKSV
+1412 AKMKSFV
-1427 MFTKNLHFVV
+1427 FTKNLHFVV
-1437 KKQAIQILKAEKEV
+1437 KKQALQILKAENQVQENFV
-1451 LHLRGE
+1451 
-1457 KFGNSQKKSKILNI
+1457 NSNKKSKFLSF
-1471 PNIFES
+1471 PS
-1477 VFRKTKQTVLGLRN
+1477 VFQYFFGKTKQTLVALPN
-1491 KAIGFQND
+1491 KATRIAENVSETS
-1499 FFVKKSDENLKKS
+1499 FFPLKRVVNQIFKSRKKSDSN
-1512 FSLFTPVKRFLNG
+1512 FL
-1525 IFNWRKNDDSKFDRL
+1525 
-1540 VEQNKN
+1540 EQKN

-1553 ENVLAKR
+1553 ENILAKR

-1574 AQTEK
+1574 VQTEK

-1587 FTPLSEHK
+1587 FTPLSEQK
-1595 NSKNENRFKTEKNL
+1595 NSKNENRQKTDKNL
-1609 NDFLFA
+1609 NDSLSE
-1615 NSARSWQN
+1615 NSSRSWQN
-1623 YLTQKGTNFAPQEEQ
+1623 YLIQKGISPNLGSGQNVPAGEQ
-1638 KSFHFLGIRSFGSKI
+1638 KSFDFFGLRSTTSKI
-1653 ADRIT
+1653 AGNIT

-1666 TRLRRY
+1666 SRLRRY

-1699 YGKNQNALFPQRG
+1699 YGKTQNAPLSQG
-1712 EKQKERENKKAEL
+1712 VDEKQKERDSKKVEL

-1730 QRNSAPTGEF
+1730 QRNSAPNGKF
-1740 TKRDEKQRRTRQMKQ
+1740 LKRDEKQRRTRQMKQ

-1764 FAQKRRKLKKRR
+1764 FAQKRRKLRKRR

-1805 TFYPHFQ
+1805 TFFPHFQ
-1812 KRTEKTWQLEKN
+1812 KTTEKTWQIQKN
-1824 QQIQKQLFELSE
+1824 KEIQKQLFELSE

-1842 DQKNKGNIIF
+1842 DQKNKGNW
-1852 RPTKSLQT
+1852 KVQNQQQLQGGL
-1860 EMASNSTETALSQNL
+1860 NSGEEN
-1875 SKIDSLQIGNKDFKP
+1875 IDFLQIGNKDFKP

-1895 TLRIREKLVQKNIL
+1895 TLRIREKLIQKNLL
-1909 RFDPSG
+1909 RFNTQEGEMLKEKDLEKSD
-1915 SSNNLNGENKYT
+1915 SSVVKTDQKYT
-1927 SVPDSVSQKSFEN
+1927 SIPFETTEEKKQKEG
-1940 KEEDGDTQI
+1940 EREI
-1949 FEKVNNFV
+1949 FEKVNNSI
-1957 FGFQNSA
+1957 FGINSSA
-1964 DQKTQ
+1964 DQKMENL
-1969 SLPPGHPSAQ
+1969 S
-1979 GQGHLHPPGGSHLQR
+1979 
-1994 KGGRHSRSREGGPN
+1994 N
-2008 SPFLIATNPLPFYAG
+2008 SPFLSATNPLPFYAG
-2023 WDNDLRK
+2023 WDNGLRK
-2030 FVLTNRLLA
+2030 FVLTKRFLA
-2039 RKDCFSRETS
+2039 RKESFSVGATQPNNSFTKSTS
-2049 ALIRQGSAAYSG
+2049 PG
-2061 ENAFGVDK
+2061 
-2069 EKSFVSNEE
+2069 E
-2078 NFEFLQS
+2078 NFEFVQS

-2143 YSFGSNSGEEKLN
+2143 YSFGSKNEN
-2156 KKNSNK
+2156 NSNTISQSK
-2162 LSLDLRFK
+2162 ANLRFK
-2170 ISQQTVSPN
+2170 ISQQMISPR
-2179 NRFTKTKQEIEKNF
+2179 NRFTKTKHEIDKNF

-2242 RYIRRRLRTTFLNN
+2242 RYIRRRLRTNFVD
-2256 QNSRQDTSF
+2256 QNSRQEMPF

-2289 RFGDFSEKNQ
+2289 RFGDFSDKNQ
-2299 FFAQRR
+2299 FFARRR
-2305 KFRNFFDDP
+2305 KFRGFFDET

-2323 FLREAKTSST
+2323 FLQPSST
-2333 GVRSGE
+2333 TGT
-2339 KQEKRVLR
+2339 QEKRFLR
-2347 SKQRRK
+2347 GRGTKQRRK

-2397 LRFESVKASAL
+2397 LRLESVKAAPL
-2408 KSTSS
+2408 KSTP
-2413 EATLLNKNETP
+2413 TIPLNKNENLL
-2424 FESENA
+2424 ESENS
-2430 QSSTRKIRKKN
+2430 QTSSRKIRKKN
-2441 RRTLQEWQIQPKRYF
+2441 RRTLQEWQIQPKRYL

-2469 EKSMNLHI
+2469 EKSMNLKIS

>member
-25 DSNLAVHSYYDFG
+25 DSNFAVNSYYDFG

-66 IPTIVPDVASS
+66 IPTIVPDIASS
-77 LLSEISVFDGYF
+77 LISEVSVFDGYF

-109 SCLEKFT
+109 YCLEKFT

-130 IAHVITLRRF
+130 IAHIITLRRF

-145 EAGFISGLGTIVGNI
+145 EAGFLSGLGTIVGNI
-160 VWIGSILFG
+160 VWIGSVVFG
-169 FRFFVIPWL
+169 FRFFVIPWI
-178 SLDLFRYFL
+178 SLDLFRYLL
-187 GFLLIVKYMWDTSR
+187 GFLLIVKYMWDSSR

-228 TLYPFISNL
+228 TIYPFISNL

-250 TQNFS
+250 AAGAESFS
-255 QFTFVHCS
+255 QFAFVHCS

-286 AFQIYMWFLSSYRNA
+286 AFQIYMWFLSSF
-301 DQITKN
+301 QIPKN
-307 NSPSGRSSALQKS
+307 ISPVT
-320 GGLGGPK
+320 GPK

-363 DRLLEQ
+363 DRLFEQ
-369 KAFFETAFLNSKAS
+369 KAFLETAFLNSKAS

-414 YDQGTYDLFTIED
+414 YDQGIYDLFTIED

-460 KQLSRPR
+460 KQLARPR

-495 SPGGEQRTKKN
+495 SSRGEQRAKKN
-506 ILKTNSNNFS
+506 ILSSSSGTNSKNFS
-516 LNEFF
+516 FNGVLFK
-521 QKKTE
+521 QKNAEINTAMS
-526 TNQILSKENQNSP
+526 TENQNSFSP
-539 FFDIKAT
+539 LSST
-546 GQNLISWNI
+546 NQNFISWNI
-555 QGNKKERIL
+555 QGNKKQRIL

-574 RKVQT
+574 RKIQT
-579 RLKKAKIEAEIQN
+579 RLKKATIETEILPSRSEKANSQN
-592 PQNVQFSYRGVNENS
+592 LQLFYKSQIGGANGNFGRAGNVL
-607 KNIYK
+607 K

-621 FAGIEKRND
+621 FAEIEKRNE
-630 NSLRYVDKNFS
+630 NSPETFS
-641 TSFTN
+641 KN
-646 SSLFKKSE
+646 SSIFKKSE

-665 LFTGG
+665 LFTSGT
-670 ADKNFSEKAKTH
+670 DKNFSDKGKTH

-697 MNSNSSFSSIGDQ
+697 MNTNSSKTENKADKFSSTQD
-710 KGNEKMLSSQETKT
+710 TKR
-724 ILFSSGEFPLG
+724 ILFSSTELG
-735 VHSNFQG
+735 VQNVSESASFQ
-742 ENNFDKVSPKVANS
+742 N
-756 SSLFGQSFGQ
+756 GQ
-766 GSRKVETQMQTSG
+766 VQMQKKNFG
-779 DESFDPNESLYRPM
+779 DNKEGKQKEVFKKGSSFIDQNESIYRPM

-813 QFYGVKQ
+813 QFYGVKL

-858 TRRARR
+858 SRRARR

-870 KKFNIEK
+870 KKLSVEK
-877 NTQIFA
+877 STQILALQESINTFSNNSNSLSLSP
-883 QSSQNN
+883 QSKEMNESSFNFN
-889 KGENINFSFSGVK
+889 KE
-902 NLNTDIT
+902 IT

-1043 QPLYNEYTTSSFGR
+1043 QPLYNEYTTSMFSAEASAR
-1057 LQNGS
+1057 QMSSSSAKEREQN
-1062 GASLRVAG
+1062 
-1070 EDNSNGNAFADSIL
+1070 NPMYTNGNAFADSIL
-1084 HEELFSSTQAENFLS
+1084 HEELLSENFFSNTEPKNSFSLEKTNNFSENMNSSLS
-1099 PECPRYGCPP
+1099 IR
-1109 PVTNTSSSTQQK
+1109 SS
-1121 TISGAINFAPSLNP
+1121 PNP
-1135 ENLVNQSTT
+1135 ENLVNQSIT

-1164 LKEKNYWELSRF
+1164 LKEKNYWELSGF
-1176 LFRGQKIRGTRPVTN
+1176 LFRGQKIRGTRPITN

-1196 NQEKDLLLT
+1196 NQEKTLLLQDG
-1205 NNAENQTRPQIG
+1205 NFERGENLSTQ
-1217 DPRTSPFDP
+1217 FDP
-1226 YALKDEMWIS
+1226 YALKDEIWVS

-1257 KKEKYEVQK
+1257 KKEKYEIQK
-1266 QRHEKYLKN
+1266 QRHEKYLKT
-1275 RFSRIKE
+1275 RFTRIKE
-1282 AVFQNSE
+1282 AVFQNSSI
-1289 VLMNKKTQN
+1289 LLNNKNQQL
-1298 VFSPPFD
+1298 S
-1305 PLAKRRSGDKK
+1305 
-1316 IQSPGGLQSRESQKN
+1316 ESQKN
-1331 EIQNFENFS
+1331 GVRPMVQNFENFG
-1340 GYPSSLKKAMKESI
+1340 GYPSSLKKAIKESI

-1365 FQTVEKIFGAHE
+1365 FQTLQKIFGANE

-1387 EKTNIRKNQLPMY
+1387 EKTNIRKNQFPMY
-1400 SLLQK
+1400 SLLE
-1405 DKENNRK
+1405 KENFFLSGETSSLK
-1412 NFITGPTNNAKTKSV
+1412 NKQLRLSRAGVAKQKLEEAANQNQMNSSSTKSFV
-1427 MFTKNLHFVV
+1427 FTKNLHFVV
-1437 KKQAIQILKAEKEV
+1437 KKQALQILKAEKQVQENFANSKK
-1451 LHLRGE
+1451 
-1457 KFGNSQKKSKILNI
+1457 KFKFLNFSS
-1471 PNIFES
+1471 IFEYL
-1477 VFRKTKQTVLGLRN
+1477 FGKTKQTLVALPNRA
-1491 KAIGFQND
+1491 KT
-1499 FFVKKSDENLKKS
+1499 
-1512 FSLFTPVKRFLNG
+1512 FSESSLSPVKHGVNK
-1525 IFNWRKNDDSKFDRL
+1525 IFKSRKNNDSNIFEK
-1540 VEQNKN
+1540 KN
-1546 IDFWKKR
+1546 ISFWKKR
-1553 ENVLAKR
+1553 ENILSKR

-1574 AQTEK
+1574 AQTDK
-1579 IVFENSDF
+1579 IVFEKSDF
-1587 FTPLSEHK
+1587 FTPLSEQQ
-1595 NSKNENRFKTEKNL
+1595 NSKAGNRQKRDKNL
-1609 NDFLFA
+1609 NDSLFA
-1615 NSARSWQN
+1615 NSSRSWEN
-1623 YLTQKGTNFAPQEEQ
+1623 YRTQKGTPSNIAIGQNGSSGLEGEQ
-1638 KSFHFLGIRSFGSKI
+1638 KSFQFFGPPLRGGLRLGNASAKI
-1653 ADRIT
+1653 LGNIT

-1666 TRLRRY
+1666 SRLRRY
-1672 SSFKG
+1672 SAFKG

-1699 YGKNQNALFPQRG
+1699 YGKTQNAALNQG
-1712 EKQKERENKKAEL
+1712 ADEKQKERENKKVEL

-1730 QRNSAPTGEF
+1730 QRNSAPNGKF
-1740 TKRDEKQRRTRQMKQ
+1740 LKRDEKQRKTRQMKQ

-1764 FAQKRRKLKKRR
+1764 FAQKRRKLRKRR

-1805 TFYPHFQ
+1805 TFFPHFQ
-1812 KRTEKTWQLEKN
+1812 KTTEKTWQIQKN
-1824 QQIQKQLFELSE
+1824 KQIQKQLFELSE

-1842 DQKNKGNIIF
+1842 DQKNKRNW
-1852 RPTKSLQT
+1852 KVQNQQLQGT
-1860 EMASNSTETALSQNL
+1860 IESPVQNGEGD
-1875 SKIDSLQIGNKDFKP
+1875 IDFLQIGNKDYKP

-1895 TLRIREKLVQKNIL
+1895 TLRIREKLIQKNL
-1909 RFDPSG
+1909 LHFNTQDTGVETEKDLKNSN
-1915 SSNNLNGENKYT
+1915 SSVVKTNQKYT
-1927 SVPDSVSQKSFEN
+1927 SIPAERVETNVEN
-1940 KEEDGDTQI
+1940 KQKNGNIQI
-1949 FEKVNNFV
+1949 FEKVNTSI
-1957 FGFQNSA
+1957 FGFDSSD
-1964 DQKTQ
+1964 DQKMQ
-1969 SLPPGHPSAQ
+1969 NLS
-1979 GQGHLHPPGGSHLQR
+1979 
-1994 KGGRHSRSREGGPN
+1994 N

-2023 WDNDLRK
+2023 WDNGLRK
-2030 FVLTNRLLA
+2030 FVLTNRFLA
-2039 RKDCFSRETS
+2039 RKDSFIGSSIS
-2049 ALIRQGSAAYSG
+2049 AEKI
-2061 ENAFGVDK
+2061 EFG
-2069 EKSFVSNEE
+2069 
-2078 NFEFLQS
+2078 QS

-2143 YSFGSNSGEEKLN
+2143 YSFGSENEN
-2156 KKNSNK
+2156 NSNP
-2162 LSLDLRFK
+2162 LSQSKTDLRFK
-2170 ISQQTVSPN
+2170 ISQQTLSPK
-2179 NRFTKTKQEIEKNF
+2179 NRFTKRKQEIDKNF

-2242 RYIRRRLRTTFLNN
+2242 RYIRRRLRTNFVDN
-2256 QNSRQDTSF
+2256 QNSRQEMSF

-2299 FFAQRR
+2299 FFARRR
-2305 KFRNFFDDP
+2305 KFRGFFDET

-2323 FLREAKTSST
+2323 FLQPSSAT
-2333 GVRSGE
+2333 GGARSG
-2339 KQEKRVLR
+2339 QEKRILR
-2347 SKQRRK
+2347 GRGSKQRRK

-2397 LRFESVKASAL
+2397 LRLESVKASPL
-2408 KSTSS
+2408 KS
-2413 EATLLNKNETP
+2413 ATTPLNKNENLL
-2424 FESENA
+2424 ESENS
-2430 QSSTRKIRKKN
+2430 QTSTRKIRKKN
-2441 RRTLQEWQIQPKRYF
+2441 RRTLQEWQIQPKRYL

-2469 EKSMNLHI
+2469 EKSMN